1 MANGSL
7 YTISAE
13 IRDNMSSGLNNINAK
28 LRDSKKAAN
37 EAKNQISDFQRQISS
52 VTGSLSGFANS
63 LRSGDI
69 SGFATNIL
77 SAGTAIKSL
86 GPLLAGVQT
95 QLAGIVSEVTAA
107 TGGFNLIIAGFA
119 ALGLG
124 AAKSSVDMQKSQQDL
139 QALLGV
145 SDEVVQDYTNSAV
158 EMSNGTKQSAADV
171 LGAFTLIGSQAPQ
184 LLDDKKGLEEVTR
197 AAQTLSKA
205 SGMDLVD
212 AASAITTAMNQMGVE
227 AKDAGMII
235 DGLSTG
241 AQKGAADIEYQK
253 TAMEKS
259 GAAAKMA
266 GLSYKDLIA
275 SIETIAPSFAS
286 ADVAGSSLKSTLIA
300 LETQTESK
308 YKPSVVGIN
317 QALANLSAANLSA
330 EEKVSIFGEANLTCA
345 TALLENQQGLAEL
358 QAALQQTGSASEMAD
373 AKSGSFSQTMASLG
387 RIFRDFFQTLSQYT
401 IIRDLVSI
409 LQGLA
414 MVVGGVI
421 TVVLRLVRVVFQII
435 DTFWL
440 FIKAAIA
447 VVGQAIQPLVNGL
460 KTLWTWI
467 KSIGFQHIYNSCV
480 EWCQKAL
487 KFFHDFTKALEEY
500 WNKFIGKQ
508 TKKTAKPVVQKVKI
522 KQVPEGNAPA
532 GNSNGNSN
540 GNNSGGNSPHT
551 STHNSRGGGSVEIQ
565 PVKGSLTDLEK
576 KLQDLQ
582 KKYKDGLI
590 KLTPE
595 EYKAE
600 VEKIE
605 NQIKEKKIK
614 LGLELYVSDN
624 SLSAVSSKLQK
635 YNEKLSL
642 LDPDKDQHEMFFIRE
657 KIAALTQKE
666 NKIKLKLAIDEA
678 YSAGYTMNPSMNIV
692 KQAKKN
698 LQEALDNVE
707 MNDLSDSL
715 IRKIKMIMA
724 KLDIQ
729 QLKLNLKL
737 HPELV
742 WKGGSIKYIQKSI
755 QDATE
760 KLNLLDTTKDV
771 EQIDIL
777 KKHIE
782 ELQKQLE
789 KAKAVIGQGLFTN
802 EGSQKDLSNK
812 ISKKKAELE
821 VAVVGSDEYKQLI
834 KEIQELQGKKTKLD
848 IQVEA
853 DSLTPAEKKLKKIKK
868 TSEGTTE
875 TFQAMGSMFTSIGQ
889 MSDDETAAI
898 MQGLASITGSIA
910 EAVPA
915 IMSLVGAK
923 SAEAVANGTAEASKV
938 PFPANIAA
946 IASTVA
952 AIMSVI
958 GTIAS
963 VAGSFAEGGIISG
976 GSQIGDQMVA
986 KVNSG
991 EMIINGKQ
999 QQNLWKAISTGNL
1012 GGNTEN
1018 HVSVSNVR
1026 VKGSDLY
1033 LALKNYS
1040 KVKSKS
1046 GQFTG
1051 IV

>member
-119 ALGLG
+119 ALGVG

-171 LGAFTLIGSQAPQ
+171 LDAFTLIGSQAPQ
-184 LLDDKKGLEEVTR
+184 LLDDKKGLEDVTR
-197 AAQTLSKA
+197 AAQTLAKA

-212 AASAITTAMNQMGVE
+212 AAGAITTAMNQMGVE

-266 GLSYKDLIA
+266 GLSYNDLIA

-330 EEKVSIFGEANLTCA
+330 EEKVSIFGAANLTCA
-345 TALLENQQGLAEL
+345 TALLENQQGLADL
-358 QAALQQTGSASEMAD
+358 QTALQQTGSASEMAD
-373 AKSGSFSQTMASLG
+373 AKSGSFSQTMGALT
-387 RIFRDFFQTLSQYT
+387 RIFRDFFQTIGQYT
-401 IIRDLVSI
+401 VIRDLISLIQYLAIGIGALIQGI
-409 LQGLA
+409 LWL
-414 MVVGGVI
+414 I
-421 TVVLRLVRVVFQII
+421 RVVFQVV

-440 FIKAAIA
+440 FCKAALAMI
-447 VVGQAIQPLVNGL
+447 GQAITPLVNAL
-460 KTLWTWI
+460 KTLWSWI
-467 KSIGFQHIYNSCV
+467 KSIGFEHIFNSCV

-487 KFFHDFTKALEEY
+487 KFFHDFTGALEQY

-508 TKKTAKPVVQKVKI
+508 TKKTGKPVVQKVKI
-522 KQVPEGNAPA
+522 KQVPEGNAPT
-532 GNSNGNSN
+532 GNSN
-540 GNNSGGNSPHT
+540 GNNSSGNSPHT
-551 STHNSRGGGSVEIQ
+551 STHNSRGGGSGEIQ

-600 VEKIE
+600 VTKIE

-624 SLSAVSSKLQK
+624 TLQSVSSQLQK
-635 YNEKLSL
+635 YNEKLQV
-642 LDPDKDQHEMFFIRE
+642 LDPEKDIDEIH
-657 KIAALTQKE
+657 KIGQQIDNLKKRQ
-666 NKIKLKLAIDEA
+666 NKIKLTLAIDRA
-678 YSAGYTMNPSMNIV
+678 NSALLDPNTSLEIISE
-692 KQAKKN
+692 AKKN
-698 LQEALDNVE
+698 LQDALNNVPFE
-707 MNDLSDSL
+707 FNPSL
-715 IRKIKMIMA
+715 VDQIKEEIKMLEDTEYLLKIKI
-724 KLDIQ
+724 
-729 QLKLNLKL
+729 
-737 HPELV
+737 HPETDIPYNSV
-742 WKGGSIKYIQKSI
+742 QGIQNQIAEK
-755 QDATE
+755 TK
-760 KLNLLDTTKDV
+760 KLNLLDVNKDI
-771 EQIDIL
+771 EQIEKLKAEIESLQEMQNLAKDIT
-777 KKHIE
+777 
-782 ELQKQLE
+782 
-789 KAKAVIGQGLFTN
+789 GQGLYVN
-802 EGSQKDLSNK
+802 EGSQKDLSDK

-821 VAVVGSDEYKQLI
+821 VSVVDSDEYKQLI
-834 KEIQELQGKKTKLD
+834 KEIQELEGKKTKLD

-853 DSLTPAEKKLKKIKK
+853 DSLTPAEKKLKKLKK
-868 TSEGTTE
+868 ASEGTSE
-875 TFQAMGSMFTSIGQ
+875 TLNAMGSMFQSVGKMT
-889 MSDDETAAI
+889 DDETAAVLN
-898 MQGLASITGSIA
+898 GLASITGSIA

-923 SAEAVANGTAEASKV
+923 SAEAIANGLAESSKV
-938 PFPANIAA
+938 KFPANIPA
-946 IASTVA
+946 IATTIA
-952 AIMSVI
+952 TIMSVI

-1018 HVSVSNVR
+1018 QISVSNVR

>member
-28 LRDSKKAAN
+28 LRDSKKAAS
-37 EAKNQISDFQRQISS
+37 EAKNQISDFQKQISA

-69 SGFATNIL
+69 SSFATNIL

-86 GPLLAGVQT
+86 GPLLAGVKV

-107 TGGFNLIIAGFA
+107 TGGFNLIIAGFT
-119 ALGLG
+119 ALGVG

-145 SDEVVQDYTNSAV
+145 SDDVVQDYTNSAV
-158 EMSNGTKQSAADV
+158 EMSNGTKQSAAEV
-171 LGAFTLIGSQAPQ
+171 LDAFTLIGSQAPQ
-184 LLDDKKGLEEVTR
+184 LLDDKKGLEEVTK
-197 AAQTLSKA
+197 AAQTLAKA

-241 AQKGAADIEYQK
+241 AQKGSADIEYQK

-286 ADVAGSSLKSTLIA
+286 ADVAGTSLKSTLIA

-330 EEKVSIFGEANLTCA
+330 EEKVQIFGEANLTCA
-345 TALLENQQGLAEL
+345 TALLENQQGLADM
-358 QAALQQTGSASEMAD
+358 QTALRQTGSASEMAD
-373 AKSGSFSQTMASLG
+373 AKSGSFSQTMGALG
-387 RIFRDFFQTLSQYT
+387 RIFRDFFQTIGQYT
-401 IIRDLVSI
+401 VIRDLISLIQYLAIGIGAIIKGI
-409 LQGLA
+409 LWL
-414 MVVGGVI
+414 I
-421 TVVLRLVRVVFQII
+421 RVVFQVI
-435 DTFWL
+435 DTVWL
-440 FIKAAIA
+440 LQKAFLAII
-447 VVGQAIQPLVNGL
+447 GQAITPLVNAL

-467 KSIGFQHIYNSCV
+467 KSIGFEHIYNSCI

-487 KFFHDFTKALEEY
+487 KFFRDFTKTLEDA
-500 WNKFIGKQ
+500 WNKFIGKK
-508 TKKTAKPVVQKVKI
+508 TKKTQPVVQKVEI
-522 KQVPEGNAPA
+522 KQVPESNAPDTST
-532 GNSNGNSN
+532 GNSPTGNSP
-540 GNNSGGNSPHT
+540 GGNSPHT
-551 STHNSRGGGSVEIQ
+551 GSVRNSGEIK

-576 KLQDLQ
+576 RLQDLQ

-595 EYKAE
+595 EYKTE
-600 VEKIE
+600 VTKIE

-624 SLSAVSSKLQK
+624 TLQSVSSKLQK
-635 YNEKLSL
+635 YAEKLQV
-642 LDPDKDQHEMFFIRE
+642 LDPEKDIKEIH
-657 KIAALTQKE
+657 KIGNQIDALKKRQ
-666 NKIKLKLAIDEA
+666 NKIKLALAIDRGN
-678 YSAGYTMNPSMNIV
+678 SALLDPNTSLDIV
-692 KQAKKN
+692 SEAKKN
-698 LQEALDNVE
+698 LQDALNNVPFDF
-707 MNDLSDSL
+707 NPSL
-715 IRKIKMIMA
+715 VDQIKKEIKM
-724 KLDIQ
+724 LEDTEYF
-729 QLKLNLKL
+729 LKINI
-737 HPELV
+737 HPELEV
-742 WKGGSIKYIQKSI
+742 PINSI
-755 QDATE
+755 QGIQDKISQKT
-760 KLNLLDTTKDV
+760 KQLNLLDTRKDID
-771 EQIDIL
+771 QINQL
-777 KKHIE
+777 KQEIE
-782 ELQKQLE
+782 SLQRKQE
-789 KAKAVIGQGLFTN
+789 KAKSVTGQGLFVN
-802 EGSQKDLSNK
+802 EGSQKDLSDK

-821 VAVVGSDEYKQLI
+821 VSVIGSDEYKNLI
-834 KEIQELQGKKTKLD
+834 KEIQELEGKKTQID
-848 IQVEA
+848 IQVKA

-868 TSEGTTE
+868 TGENTKE
-875 TFQAMGSMFTSIGQ
+875 TFNAMGTMFSAIGQ

-898 MQGLASITGSIA
+898 LQGLASITGSIA

-923 SAEAVANGTAEASKV
+923 SAEAIANGLAESSKV
-938 PFPANIAA
+938 KFPANIPA
-946 IASTVA
+946 IATTIA

-976 GSQIGDQMVA
+976 GSQIGDQMFA

-1018 HVSVSNVR
+1018 TVTVTNVR

>member
-13 IRDNMSSGLNNINAK
+13 IRDNMSAGLNNINAK

-37 EAKNQISDFQRQISS
+37 EAKTQISDFQRQISS
-52 VTGSLSGFANS
+52 ITGSLSGFANS

-119 ALGLG
+119 ALGVG

-139 QALLGV
+139 KALLGV

-171 LGAFTLIGSQAPQ
+171 LDAFTLIGSQAPQ

-197 AAQTLSKA
+197 AAQTLAKA

-212 AASAITTAMNQMGVE
+212 AAGAITTAMNQMGVE

-241 AQKGAADIEYQK
+241 AQKGSADIEYQK

-266 GLSYKDLIA
+266 GLSYRDLIA
-275 SIETIAPSFAS
+275 SIEAIAPSFSS

-330 EEKVSIFGEANLTCA
+330 EEKVNIFGAANLTCA
-345 TALLENQQGLAEL
+345 TALLENQQGLADM
-358 QAALQQTGSASEMAD
+358 QTALQQTGSASEMAD
-373 AKSGSFSQTMASLG
+373 AKSGSFSQTMGALT
-387 RIFRDFFQTLSQYT
+387 RVFRDFFQTIGQYT
-401 IIRDLVSI
+401 VIRDLISLIQYLAIGIGALIQGI
-409 LQGLA
+409 LWL
-414 MVVGGVI
+414 I
-421 TVVLRLVRVVFQII
+421 RVVFQII

-440 FIKAAIA
+440 FCKAALAMI
-447 VVGQAIQPLVNGL
+447 GQALTPLVNAL

-467 KSIGFQHIYNSCV
+467 KAIGFEHIYNSCV

-487 KFFHDFTKALEEY
+487 KFFHDFTGALEEA
-500 WNKFIGKQ
+500 WNKFTGKQ
-508 TKKTAKPVVQKVKI
+508 TKKTGKPVVQKVKI
-522 KQVPEGNAPA
+522 KKVPEGNAPE
-532 GNSNGNSN
+532 GNSGGNS
-540 GNNSGGNSPHT
+540 GNSPHT
-551 STHNSRGGGSVEIQ
+551 SRTGSHTGGGSGRSEIQ

-595 EYKAE
+595 EYKTE
-600 VEKIE
+600 VAKIE

-624 SLSAVSSKLQK
+624 TLQSVSSKLQK
-635 YNEKLSL
+635 YSEKLQI
-642 LDPDKDQHEMFFIRE
+642 LDPEKDSAEIH
-657 KIAALTQKE
+657 KIGNEIDALKKRQ
-666 NKIKLKLAIDEA
+666 NSIKLALAIDRA
-678 YSAGYTMNPSMNIV
+678 NSAILDPNNSLEIV
-692 KQAKKN
+692 QEAKKN
-698 LQEALDNVE
+698 LQDALNNVPFEFNPSLVDQIKLQLKALDDAE
-707 MNDLSDSL
+707 YFL
-715 IRKIKMIMA
+715 KIKI
-724 KLDIQ
+724 
-729 QLKLNLKL
+729 
-737 HPELV
+737 HPELEV
-742 WKGGSIKYIQKSI
+742 PKNSI
-755 QDATE
+755 QGIQDEISKKT
-760 KLNLLDTTKDV
+760 KQLNLLDTTKDID
-771 EQIDIL
+771 QINQL
-777 KKHIE
+777 KSEIE
-782 ELQKQLE
+782 SLQKKQE
-789 KAKAVIGQGLFTN
+789 KAKSVTGQGLFVN
-802 EGSQKDLSNK
+802 EGSQKDLSDK

-821 VAVVGSDEYKQLI
+821 VSVVDSDEYKQLI

-868 TSEGTTE
+868 ASEGTTE
-875 TFQAMGSMFTSIGQ
+875 TFQVMGSMFQSVGKMT
-889 MSDDETAAI
+889 DDETAAVLN
-898 MQGLASITGSIA
+898 GLGSIAGSIA

-923 SAEAVANGTAEASKV
+923 SAEAIATGTSEAVKIG
-938 PFPANIAA
+938 FPQNIPA
-946 IASTVA
+946 IATTVA

-976 GSQIGDQMVA
+976 GSQIGDNMVA

-1018 HVSVSNVR
+1018 QISVSNVR

-1051 IV
+1051 IM

>member
-13 IRDNMSSGLNNINAK
+13 IRDNMSAGLNNINAK

-37 EAKNQISDFQRQISS
+37 EAKTQISDFQRQISS

-119 ALGLG
+119 ALGVG

-139 QALLGV
+139 KALLGV

-171 LGAFTLIGSQAPQ
+171 LDAFTLIGSQAPQ

-197 AAQTLSKA
+197 AAQTLAKA

-241 AQKGAADIEYQK
+241 AQKGSADIEYQK

-266 GLSYKDLIA
+266 GLSYRDLIA
-275 SIETIAPSFAS
+275 SIEAIAPSFSS

-330 EEKVSIFGEANLTCA
+330 EEKVNIFGAANLTCA
-345 TALLENQQGLAEL
+345 TALLENQQGLADM
-358 QAALQQTGSASEMAD
+358 QTALQQTGSASEMAD
-373 AKSGSFSQTMASLG
+373 AKSGSFSQTMGALT
-387 RIFRDFFQTLSQYT
+387 RVFRDFFQTIGQYT
-401 IIRDLVSI
+401 VIRDLISLIQYLAIGIGALIQGI
-409 LQGLA
+409 LWL
-414 MVVGGVI
+414 I
-421 TVVLRLVRVVFQII
+421 RVVFQII

-440 FIKAAIA
+440 FCKAALAMI
-447 VVGQAIQPLVNGL
+447 GQALTPLVNAL

-467 KSIGFQHIYNSCV
+467 KAIGFEHIYNSCV

-487 KFFHDFTKALEEY
+487 KFFHDFTGALEQY

-508 TKKTAKPVVQKVKI
+508 TKKTGKPVVQKIKI
-522 KQVPEGNAPA
+522 KKVPEGNAPE
-532 GNSNGNSN
+532 GNSGGNS
-540 GNNSGGNSPHT
+540 GNSPHT
-551 STHNSRGGGSVEIQ
+551 SRTGSHTGGGSGSHEIQ

-595 EYKAE
+595 EYKKD
-600 VEKIE
+600 VVKIE

-624 SLSAVSSKLQK
+624 SLQNVSSQLQK
-635 YNEKLSL
+635 YSEKLSL
-642 LDPDKDQHEMFFIRE
+642 LDPSKDILTISEIQK
-657 KIAALTQKE
+657 KIALLKQKQ
-666 NKIKLKLAIDEA
+666 NTI
-678 YSAGYTMNPSMNIV
+678 
-692 KQAKKN
+692 
-698 LQEALDNVE
+698 
-707 MNDLSDSL
+707 
-715 IRKIKMIMA
+715 
-724 KLDIQ
+724 
-729 QLKLNLKL
+729 KLNLAIAKGFQAL
-737 HPELV
+737 QPNTSKNIVDEAKKELEDALNNIPFMEIDDSVNEEIRELLKQLEDTSYTIKMKIHPELEV
-742 WKGGSIKYIQKSI
+742 PKNSVQGI
-755 QDATE
+755 QDEISQKTK
-760 KLNLLDTTKDV
+760 KLNLLDTNKDID
-771 EQIDIL
+771 QINQL
-777 KKHIE
+777 KQEIE
-782 ELQKQLE
+782 SLQKKQE
-789 KAKAVIGQGLFTN
+789 KAKAKTGQGLLVN
-802 EGSQKDLSNK
+802 EGSQKDLSDK

-821 VAVVGSDEYKQLI
+821 VAVVDSDEYKQLI

-868 TSEGTTE
+868 ASEGTTE
-875 TFQAMGSMFTSIGQ
+875 TFRAMGSMFSSVGQ

-915 IMSLVGAK
+915 MMSLVGAK
-923 SAEAVANGTAEASKV
+923 SAEAVANGLAESSKV
-938 PFPANIAA
+938 KFPANIPA
-946 IASTVA
+946 IATTIA
-952 AIMSVI
+952 TIMSVI

-976 GSQIGDQMVA
+976 GSQIGDNMVA

-1018 HVSVSNVR
+1018 QISVSNVR

-1051 IV
+1051 IM

>member
-13 IRDNMSSGLNNINAK
+13 IRDNMSAGLNNINAK

-37 EAKNQISDFQRQISS
+37 EAKTQISDFQRQISS
-52 VTGSLSGFANS
+52 ITGSLSGFANS

-119 ALGLG
+119 ALGVG

-139 QALLGV
+139 KALLGV

-171 LGAFTLIGSQAPQ
+171 LDAFTLIGSQAPQ

-197 AAQTLSKA
+197 AAQTLAKA

-212 AASAITTAMNQMGVE
+212 AAGAITTAMNQMGVE

-241 AQKGAADIEYQK
+241 AQKGSADIEYQK

-266 GLSYKDLIA
+266 GLSYRDLIA
-275 SIETIAPSFAS
+275 SIEAIAPSFSS

-330 EEKVSIFGEANLTCA
+330 EEKVNIFGAANLTCA
-345 TALLENQQGLAEL
+345 TALLENQQGLADM
-358 QAALQQTGSASEMAD
+358 QTALQQTGSASEMAD
-373 AKSGSFSQTMASLG
+373 AKSGSFSQTMGALT
-387 RIFRDFFQTLSQYT
+387 RVFRDFFQTIGQYT
-401 IIRDLVSI
+401 VIRDLISLIQYLAIGIGALIQGI
-409 LQGLA
+409 LWL
-414 MVVGGVI
+414 I
-421 TVVLRLVRVVFQII
+421 RVVFQII

-440 FIKAAIA
+440 FIKAALAMI
-447 VVGQAIQPLVNGL
+447 GQALTPLVNAL

-467 KSIGFQHIYNSCV
+467 KAIGFEHIYNSCV

-487 KFFHDFTKALEEY
+487 KFFHDFTGALEQY

-508 TKKTAKPVVQKVKI
+508 TKKTGKPVVQKVKI
-522 KQVPEGNAPA
+522 KKVPEGNDPVTSPG
-532 GNSNGNSN
+532 GNSP
-540 GNNSGGNSPHT
+540 GGNSPHT
-551 STHNSRGGGSVEIQ
+551 GSGSHTGSQRTEIQ
-565 PVKGSLTDLEK
+565 PIKGSLSDLEN
-576 KLQDLQ
+576 KLQNLQ

-595 EYKAE
+595 EYKTE
-600 VEKIE
+600 ITKIE

-624 SLSAVSSKLQK
+624 TLQYVSSKLQK
-635 YNEKLSL
+635 YSEKLQI
-642 LDPDKDQHEMFFIRE
+642 LDPEKDSAEIH
-657 KIAALTQKE
+657 KIGNEIDALKKRQ
-666 NKIKLKLAIDEA
+666 NSIKLALAIDRA
-678 YSAGYTMNPSMNIV
+678 NSAILDPNNSLEIV
-692 KQAKKN
+692 QEAKKN
-698 LQEALDNVE
+698 LQDALNNVPFEFNPSLVDQIKLQLKALDDAE
-707 MNDLSDSL
+707 YFL
-715 IRKIKMIMA
+715 KIKI
-724 KLDIQ
+724 
-729 QLKLNLKL
+729 
-737 HPELV
+737 HPELEV
-742 WKGGSIKYIQKSI
+742 PKNSI
-755 QDATE
+755 QGIQDEISKKT
-760 KLNLLDTTKDV
+760 KQLNLLDTTKDID
-771 EQIDIL
+771 QINQL
-777 KKHIE
+777 KSEIE
-782 ELQKQLE
+782 SLQKKQE
-789 KAKAVIGQGLFTN
+789 KAKSVTGQGLFVN
-802 EGSQKDLSNK
+802 EGSQKDLSDK

-821 VAVVGSDEYKQLI
+821 VSVVDSDEYKQLI

-868 TSEGTTE
+868 ASEGTTE
-875 TFQAMGSMFTSIGQ
+875 TFQAMGSMFSSVGQ

-923 SAEAVANGTAEASKV
+923 SAEAVANGLAESSKV
-938 PFPANIAA
+938 KFPANIPA
-946 IASTVA
+946 IATTIA
-952 AIMSVI
+952 TIMSVI

-976 GSQIGDQMVA
+976 GSQIGDNMVA

-1018 HVSVSNVR
+1018 QISVSNVR

-1051 IV
+1051 IM

>member
-37 EAKNQISDFQRQISS
+37 EAKNQISDFQKQISA

-95 QLAGIVSEVTAA
+95 QLAGIVTEVTAA
-107 TGGFNLIIAGFA
+107 TGGFNLIIAGFT
-119 ALGLG
+119 ALGIG

-158 EMSNGTKQSAADV
+158 EMSNGTKQSAADI
-171 LGAFTLIGSQAPQ
+171 LDAFTLIGSQAPQ

-197 AAQTLSKA
+197 AAQTLAKA

-241 AQKGAADIEYQK
+241 AQKGSADIEYQK

-275 SIETIAPSFAS
+275 SIETIAPSFSS

-317 QALANLSAANLSA
+317 QALANLSEANLTA
-330 EEKVSIFGEANLTCA
+330 EEKVNIFGAANLTCA
-345 TALLENQQGLAEL
+345 TALLENQQGLADM
-358 QAALQQTGSASEMAD
+358 QTALQQAGSASEMAD

-387 RIFRDFFQTLSQYT
+387 RIFRDFFQTLGQYT

-460 KTLWTWI
+460 KTLWSWI
-467 KSIGFQHIYNSCV
+467 KSIGFQHIYNSLV
-480 EWCQKAL
+480 EWCQKAV
-487 KFFHDFTKALEEY
+487 KFFHDFTKSLEDA
-500 WNKFIGKQ
+500 WDKFIGKK
-508 TKKTAKPVVQKVKI
+508 TKKTKPVVQKVVI
-522 KQVPEGNAPA
+522 KPVPEGNAPDTSTGNGNGNGNGGG
-532 GNSNGNSN
+532 GNSPT
-540 GNNSGGNSPHT
+540 GNSPHT
-551 STHNSRGGGSVEIQ
+551 GSGRNSVEIQ

-600 VEKIE
+600 VTKIE

-624 SLSAVSSKLQK
+624 SLSAVSSQLQK
-635 YNEKLSL
+635 YNEKLQV
-642 LDPDKDQHEMFFIRE
+642 LDPEKDIDEIH
-657 KIAALTQKE
+657 KIGNEIDALKKRQ
-666 NKIKLKLAIDEA
+666 NQIKLALAIDRGN
-678 YSAGYTMNPSMNIV
+678 SAILDPNTSLQIV
-692 KQAKKN
+692 SEAKKN
-698 LQEALDNVE
+698 LQEALNNVPFDFNPPLVDQIKKE
-707 MNDLSDSL
+707 IQMLDDTEYFL
-715 IRKIKMIMA
+715 KIKI
-724 KLDIQ
+724 
-729 QLKLNLKL
+729 
-737 HPELV
+737 HPETEV
-742 WKGGSIKYIQKSI
+742 PKNSVQGI
-755 QDATE
+755 QDEISQKTK
-760 KLNLLDTTKDV
+760 KLNLLDVNKDID
-771 EQIDIL
+771 QINQL
-777 KKHIE
+777 KQEIE
-782 ELQKQLE
+782 SLQKKQE
-789 KAKAVIGQGLFTN
+789 KAKSVTGQGLYVN
-802 EGSQKDLSNK
+802 EGSQKDLSDK

-821 VAVVGSDEYKQLI
+821 VAVVDSDEYKNLI
-834 KEIQELQGKKTKLD
+834 KEIQELEGKKTQID

-853 DSLTPAEKKLKKIKK
+853 DSLTPAEKKLKKLKK
-868 TSEGTTE
+868 ASEGTTE
-875 TFQAMGSMFTSIGQ
+875 TFQAMGSMFSSIGQ

-923 SAEAVANGTAEASKV
+923 SAEAVANGLAESSKV
-938 PFPANIAA
+938 KFPANIGA
-946 IASTVA
+946 IATTIA
-952 AIMSVI
+952 TIMSVI
-958 GTIAS
+958 ATIAS

-976 GSQIGDQMVA
+976 GSQLGDQMVA

-1012 GGNTEN
+1012 GGQRENT
-1018 HVSVSNVR
+1018 VTVTNVR

>member
-69 SGFATNIL
+69 SGFTTNIL

-119 ALGLG
+119 AIGVG

-171 LGAFTLIGSQAPQ
+171 LDAFTLIGSQAPQ

-197 AAQTLSKA
+197 AAQTLAKA

-227 AKDAGMII
+227 AKDASMII

-275 SIETIAPSFAS
+275 SIETIAPSFSS

-330 EEKVSIFGEANLTCA
+330 EEKVRIFGKANLTCA
-345 TALLENQQGLAEL
+345 TALLENQQGLADM
-358 QAALQQTGSASEMAD
+358 QTALQQTGSASEMAD

-447 VVGQAIQPLVNGL
+447 VIGQALTPLVNAL
-460 KTLWTWI
+460 KTLWSWI

-487 KFFHDFTKALEEY
+487 KFFHDFTGALEQT

-508 TKKTAKPVVQKVKI
+508 TKKTSKPVVQKVKI
-522 KQVPEGNAPA
+522 KKVSEGDAPT
-532 GNSNGNSN
+532 GNSNGNS
-540 GNNSGGNSPHT
+540 STT
-551 STHNSRGGGSVEIQ
+551 STHTSRTENVGSGRNSVEIQ

-614 LGLELYVSDN
+614 LGLDLYVSDN
-624 SLSAVSSKLQK
+624 SLSAVSSQLQK
-635 YNEKLSL
+635 YNEKLQL

-657 KIAALTQKE
+657 KIKELTQKE
-666 NKIKLKLAIDEA
+666 NKIKLKIAIDEG
-678 YSAGYTMNPSMNIV
+678 YSAGYDINPSMNIV

-742 WKGGSIKYIQKSI
+742 WSGGSIKAIQKSI

-789 KAKAVIGQGLFTN
+789 KAKAKTGQGLFTN
-802 EGSQKDLSNK
+802 EGSQKDLSDK

-821 VAVVGSDEYKQLI
+821 VSVVGSDEYKQLI
-834 KEIQELQGKKTKLD
+834 KEIQELEGKKTKLD

-853 DSLTPAEKKLKKIKK
+853 DSLTPAEKKLKKLKK
-868 TSEGTTE
+868 ESEGTTE
-875 TFQAMGSMFTSIGQ
+875 TFQAMGSMFSSIGQ

-952 AIMSVI
+952 AIMAVI

-1012 GGNTEN
+1012 GRNTEN
-1018 HVSVSNVR
+1018 QISVSNVR

>member
-37 EAKNQISDFQRQISS
+37 EAKNQISDFQKQISS
-52 VTGSLSGFANS
+52 ITGSLSGFANS

-95 QLAGIVSEVTAA
+95 QLAGIVTEVTAA

-119 ALGLG
+119 ALGVG

-171 LGAFTLIGSQAPQ
+171 LDAFTLIGSQAPQ

-197 AAQTLSKA
+197 AAQTLAKA

-227 AKDAGMII
+227 AKDASMII

-241 AQKGAADIEYQK
+241 AQKGSADIEYQK

-266 GLSYKDLIA
+266 GLSYRDLIA
-275 SIETIAPSFAS
+275 SIETIAPSFSS

-330 EEKVSIFGEANLTCA
+330 EEKVKIFGEANLTCA
-345 TALLENQQGLAEL
+345 TALLENQQGLADL
-358 QAALQQTGSASEMAD
+358 QNALQQTGSASEMAD

-447 VVGQAIQPLVNGL
+447 VIGQALTPLVNAL
-460 KTLWTWI
+460 KTLWSWI

-487 KFFHDFTKALEEY
+487 KFFHDFTGALEQA

-508 TKKTAKPVVQKVKI
+508 TKKTGKPVVQKVKI
-522 KQVPEGNAPA
+522 KKVPEGDAPTV
-532 GNSNGNSN
+532 NSNANS
-540 GNNSGGNSPHT
+540 STT
-551 STHNSRGGGSVEIQ
+551 STHTSRTGSSNVGSGRNSVEIQ

-590 KLTPE
+590 KLTPV

-624 SLSAVSSKLQK
+624 SLSAVSSQLQK

-642 LDPDKDQHEMFFIRE
+642 LDPSKDILTISEIQQ
-657 KIAALTQKE
+657 KIALLQK
-666 NKIKLKLAIDEA
+666 
-678 YSAGYTMNPSMNIV
+678 
-692 KQAKKN
+692 KQN
-698 LQEALDNVE
+698 T
-707 MNDLSDSL
+707 
-715 IRKIKMIMA
+715 I
-724 KLDIQ
+724 
-729 QLKLNLKL
+729 KLNLAIGKGFQAL
-737 HPELV
+737 QPNTSKNIVDEAKKELEDALNNIPFMEIDDSVNEEIRELLKQLEDTSYTIKMKIHPELEV
-742 WKGGSIKYIQKSI
+742 PKNSVQGI
-755 QDATE
+755 QDEISQKTK
-760 KLNLLDTTKDV
+760 KLNLLDTKKDID
-771 EQIDIL
+771 QINQL
-777 KKHIE
+777 KSEIE
-782 ELQKQLE
+782 ALQQKQA
-789 KAKAVIGQGLFTN
+789 KAKAQTGQGLFTN
-802 EGSQKDLSNK
+802 EGSQKDLSDK

-821 VAVVGSDEYKQLI
+821 VSVVGSDEYKNLI
-834 KEIQELQGKKTKLD
+834 KEIQELEGKKTKLD

-868 TSEGTTE
+868 ASEGTTE
-875 TFQAMGSMFTSIGQ
+875 TFKAMGSMFSSIGQ
-889 MSDDETAAI
+889 MSDDETATI
-898 MQGLASITGSIA
+898 LQGLASITGSIA

-1018 HVSVSNVR
+1018 HISVSNVR

>member
-13 IRDNMSSGLNNINAK
+13 IRDNMSSQLNNINAK

-95 QLAGIVSEVTAA
+95 QLAGIVTEVTAA

-139 QALLGV
+139 KALLGV

-171 LGAFTLIGSQAPQ
+171 LDAFTLIGSQAPQ

-197 AAQTLSKA
+197 AAQTLAKA

-212 AASAITTAMNQMGVE
+212 AAGAITTAMNQMGVE

-241 AQKGAADIEYQK
+241 AQKGAGDIEYQK

-266 GLSYKDLIA
+266 GLSYRDLIA
-275 SIETIAPSFAS
+275 SIETIAPSFSS
-286 ADVAGSSLKSTLIA
+286 AEVAGTNLKSTLIA
-300 LETQTESK
+300 LEKQTNDNF
-308 YKPSVVGIN
+308 KPSVVGIN
-317 QALANLSAANLSA
+317 QALANLDAANLSSS
-330 EEKVSIFGEANLTCA
+330 EKVQIFGAANLTCA
-345 TALLENQQGLAEL
+345 EALLENQQGLTDL
-358 QAALQQTGSASEMAD
+358 QTALQQTGSASEMAD
-373 AKSGSFSQTMASLG
+373 AKSGSFSQTIASLG

-414 MVVGGVI
+414 VVVGAVI
-421 TVVLRLVRVVFQII
+421 AVILRLVRVVFQII

-447 VVGQAIQPLVNGL
+447 LVGQAIQPLINGL
-460 KTLWTWI
+460 KDLWTWI
-467 KSIGFQHIYNSCV
+467 KAIGFQHIYNSCV

-487 KFFHDFTKALEEY
+487 KFFHDFTGALEDA
-500 WNKFIGKQ
+500 WNKFTGKQ
-508 TKKTAKPVVQKVKI
+508 TKKQGKTVTQKVKI
-522 KQVPEGNAPA
+522 KQVPEGNSPA
-532 GNSNGNSN
+532 ATNSQTTNSTHRN
-540 GNNSGGNSPHT
+540 SSSHSGGSQRT
-551 STHNSRGGGSVEIQ
+551 EIQ

-590 KLTPE
+590 KLSPE
-595 EYKAE
+595 EYKTE
-600 VEKIE
+600 VTKIE

-614 LGLELYVSDN
+614 LGIELYVSDN
-624 SLSAVSSKLQK
+624 SLQSVSSKLQK
-635 YNEKLSL
+635 YNEKLQILDPEKDSAEIHKIGNEIDALKKRQNSIKLALAIDRANSAL
-642 LDPDKDQHEMFFIRE
+642 LDPNTSLEIISE
-657 KIAALTQKE
+657 
-666 NKIKLKLAIDEA
+666 
-678 YSAGYTMNPSMNIV
+678 
-692 KQAKKN
+692 AKKN
-698 LQEALDNVE
+698 LQDALNNTPFDYNIDLVE
-707 MNDLSDSL
+707 QIKTQIKLLEDTEYLTK
-715 IRKIKMIMA
+715 IRI
-724 KLDIQ
+724 
-729 QLKLNLKL
+729 N
-737 HPELV
+737 PELV
-742 WKGGSIKYIQKSI
+742 IDGGSVQGIQNKIQKKLQEINRLSP
-755 QDATE
+755 DAQSE
-760 KLNLLDTTKDV
+760 KISKIRQ
-771 EQIDIL
+771 EID
-777 KKHIE
+777 

-789 KAKAVIGQGLFTN
+789 KAKAKTGQGLFTN
-802 EGSQKDLSNK
+802 EGSQKDLSDK

-821 VAVVGSDEYKQLI
+821 VTVIDTPEYNKLI
-834 KEIQELQGKKTKLD
+834 KEIQDLTLKKKRID

-868 TSEGTTE
+868 ASEGTTE
-875 TFQAMGSMFTSIGQ
+875 TFQAMGSMFSSVGQ

-923 SAEAVANGTAEASKV
+923 SAEAIANGTAEATKIG
-938 PFPANIAA
+938 FPQNIPA
-946 IASTVA
+946 IATTVA

-958 GTIAS
+958 STISS

-976 GSQIGDQMVA
+976 GSQIGDNMVA

-999 QQNLWKAISTGNL
+999 QQNLWKAISSGNL

-1018 HVSVSNVR
+1018 QVSVSNVR

-1033 LALKNYS
+1033 LALRNYS

-1046 GQFTG
+1046 GLVTG

>member
-13 IRDNMSSGLNNINAK
+13 IRDNMSAGLNNINAK

-37 EAKNQISDFQRQISS
+37 EAKNQISEFQRQISA

-95 QLAGIVSEVTAA
+95 QLAGIVAEVTAA

-119 ALGLG
+119 ALGVG

-158 EMSNGTKQSAADV
+158 EMSNGTKQSAAEV
-171 LGAFTLIGSQAPQ
+171 LDAFTLIGSQAPQ

-197 AAQTLSKA
+197 AAQTLAKA

-241 AQKGAADIEYQK
+241 AQKGSADIEYQK

-286 ADVAGSSLKSTLIA
+286 ADVAGTSLKSTLIA
-300 LETQTESK
+300 LETQSESK

-317 QALANLSAANLSA
+317 QALANLSEANLSA
-330 EEKVSIFGEANLTCA
+330 EEKVNIFGAANLTCA

-358 QAALQQTGSASEMAD
+358 QTALQQTGTASEMAD
-373 AKSGSFSQTMASLG
+373 AKSGSFSQTMGALG
-387 RIFRDFFQTLSQYT
+387 RIFRDFFQTIGQYT
-401 IIRDLVSI
+401 VIRDLITLIQYLAIGIGALIQGI
-409 LQGLA
+409 LWL
-414 MVVGGVI
+414 I
-421 TVVLRLVRVVFQII
+421 RVVFQII

-440 FIKAAIA
+440 FCKAVLALI
-447 VVGQAIQPLVNGL
+447 GRGLTPLVNAL

-467 KSIGFQHIYNSCV
+467 KSIGFEHIYNSCV

-487 KFFHDFTKALEEY
+487 KFFHDFTHALEEY

-508 TKKTAKPVVQKVKI
+508 TKKANKPVVQKVKI
-522 KQVPEGNAPA
+522 KQVPEGNAPDTST
-532 GNSNGNSN
+532 GNGNGNGNGNSPT
-540 GNNSGGNSPHT
+540 GNSPHT
-551 STHNSRGGGSVEIQ
+551 GSGRGSGEIQ

-576 KLQDLQ
+576 RLQDLQ

-595 EYKAE
+595 EYKTE
-600 VEKIE
+600 VAKIE

-624 SLSAVSSKLQK
+624 TLQSVSSKLQK
-635 YNEKLSL
+635 YGEKLQV
-642 LDPDKDQHEMFFIRE
+642 LDPEKDQQEIH
-657 KIAALTQKE
+657 KIGNEIDALKKRQ
-666 NKIKLKLAIDEA
+666 NQIKLALAIDRGN
-678 YSAGYTMNPSMNIV
+678 SAILDPNTSLEIV
-692 KQAKKN
+692 SEAKKN
-698 LQEALDNVE
+698 LQDALNNVPFNFNPPLVDQIKKE
-707 MNDLSDSL
+707 IQMLDDTEYFL
-715 IRKIKMIMA
+715 KIKI
-724 KLDIQ
+724 
-729 QLKLNLKL
+729 
-737 HPELV
+737 HPELEV
-742 WKGGSIKYIQKSI
+742 PKNSI
-755 QDATE
+755 QGIQNQISEKTK
-760 KLNLLDTTKDV
+760 KLNLLDTRKDID
-771 EQIDIL
+771 QINQL
-777 KKHIE
+777 KSEIE
-782 ELQKQLE
+782 ALQKKQE
-789 KAKAVIGQGLFTN
+789 KAKSVTGQGLFTN
-802 EGSQKDLSNK
+802 EGSQKDLSDK

-834 KEIQELQGKKTKLD
+834 KEIQELQGKKTQID

-853 DSLTPAEKKLKKIKK
+853 DSLTPAEKKLKKLKK
-868 TSEGTTE
+868 ASEGTTQ
-875 TFQAMGSMFTSIGQ
+875 TIQAMGSMFSSIGQ
-889 MSDDETAAI
+889 MSDDETATI
-898 MQGLASITGSIA
+898 LQGLASITGSIA

-923 SAEAVANGTAEASKV
+923 SAEAIANGLAESSKV
-938 PFPANIAA
+938 KFPANIPA
-946 IASTVA
+946 IATTIA

-1012 GGNTEN
+1012 GGQRENT
-1018 HVSVSNVR
+1018 VTVTNVR

>member
-69 SGFATNIL
+69 SGFASNIL

-119 ALGLG
+119 ALGVG

-158 EMSNGTKQSAADV
+158 EMSNGTKQSAADI
-171 LGAFTLIGSQAPQ
+171 LDAFTLIGSQAPQ

-197 AAQTLSKA
+197 AAQTLAKA

-241 AQKGAADIEYQK
+241 AQKGSADIEYQK

-286 ADVAGSSLKSTLIA
+286 ADVAGSSLQSTLIA

-330 EEKVSIFGEANLTCA
+330 EEKVKIFGASNLTCA
-345 TALLENQQGLAEL
+345 TALLKNQQGLADM
-358 QAALQQTGSASEMAD
+358 QTALQQTGSAIEMAD
-373 AKSGSFSQTMASLG
+373 AKSGSFSQTMTSLG
-387 RIFRDFFQTLSQYT
+387 RIFRDFFQTIGQYT
-401 IIRDLVSI
+401 VIRDLISLIQYLAIGIGALIQGI
-409 LQGLA
+409 LWL
-414 MVVGGVI
+414 I
-421 TVVLRLVRVVFQII
+421 RVVFQIV
-435 DTFWL
+435 DAFWL
-440 FIKAAIA
+440 FCKAALAMI
-447 VVGQAIQPLVNGL
+447 GQAIKPLVNAL
-460 KTLWTWI
+460 KTLWSWI
-467 KSIGFQHIYNSCV
+467 KSIGFEHIFNSCV

-487 KFFHDFTKALEEY
+487 KFFRDFTGTLEQY

-508 TKKTAKPVVQKVKI
+508 TKKTSKPVVQKVKI
-522 KQVPEGNAPA
+522 KQVPEGNAPDTST
-532 GNSNGNSN
+532 GNGGGRNSPT
-540 GNNSGGNSPHT
+540 GNSPHT
-551 STHNSRGGGSVEIQ
+551 GSGRNSVEIQ

-595 EYKAE
+595 EYKTE
-600 VEKIE
+600 VTKIE

-614 LGLELYVSDN
+614 LGLDLYVSDN
-624 SLSAVSSKLQK
+624 SLSTVSSKLQK
-635 YNEKLSL
+635 YSEKLQVLDPEKDLQEIHKVGNEIDALKKRQNNIKLALAIDRGNSAL
-642 LDPDKDQHEMFFIRE
+642 LDPNTSLE
-657 KIAALTQKE
+657 
-666 NKIKLKLAIDEA
+666 
-678 YSAGYTMNPSMNIV
+678 IV
-692 KQAKKN
+692 SEAKKN
-698 LQEALDNVE
+698 LQDALNNVPF
-707 MNDLSDSL
+707 NFNPSL
-715 IRKIKMIMA
+715 VDQIKKEIKM
-724 KLDIQ
+724 LEDTEYF
-729 QLKLNLKL
+729 LKINI
-737 HPELV
+737 HPETD
-742 WKGGSIKYIQKSI
+742 IPYNSI
-755 QDATE
+755 QGIQNQIEEKTK
-760 KLNLLDTTKDV
+760 KLNLLDTRKDI
-771 EQIDIL
+771 EQIEKL
-777 KKHIE
+777 KAEIE
-782 ELQKQLE
+782 SLQKKQE
-789 KAKAVIGQGLFTN
+789 KAKAVTGQGLFVN
-802 EGSQKDLSNK
+802 EGSQKDLSDK

-821 VAVVGSDEYKQLI
+821 VSVVDSDEYKQLI
-834 KEIQELQGKKTKLD
+834 KEIQELEGKKTKID

-868 TSEGTTE
+868 TSESTKE
-875 TFQAMGSMFTSIGQ
+875 TFNAMGTMFSAIGQ
-889 MSDDETAAI
+889 MSDDETATI
-898 MQGLASITGSIA
+898 LQGLASITGSIA

-923 SAEAVANGTAEASKV
+923 SAEAIANGTAEASKA

-952 AIMSVI
+952 AIMGVI

-1018 HVSVSNVR
+1018 QISVSNVR

-1051 IV
+1051 IM

>member
-37 EAKNQISDFQRQISS
+37 EAKNQISDFQRQISA

-86 GPLLAGVQT
+86 GPLLAGVKT

-107 TGGFNLIIAGFA
+107 TGGFNLIIAGFT
-119 ALGLG
+119 ALGIG

-171 LGAFTLIGSQAPQ
+171 LDAFTLIGSQAPQ

-197 AAQTLSKA
+197 AAQTLAKA

-241 AQKGAADIEYQK
+241 AQKGSADIEYQK

-330 EEKVSIFGEANLTCA
+330 EEKVNIFGAANLTCA
-345 TALLENQQGLAEL
+345 TALLENQQGLADL
-358 QAALQQTGSASEMAD
+358 QTALQQTGTASEMAD
-373 AKSGSFSQTMASLG
+373 AKSGSFSQTIGALA
-387 RIFRDFFQTLSQYT
+387 RIFRDFFQTIGQYT
-401 IIRDLVSI
+401 VIRDLISLIQYLAIGIGALIKGI
-409 LQGLA
+409 LWL
-414 MVVGGVI
+414 I
-421 TVVLRLVRVVFQII
+421 RVVFQFI
-435 DTFWL
+435 DTLWL
-440 FIKAAIA
+440 IIKSVIA
-447 VVGQAIQPLVNGL
+447 VIGQALTPLTDAFKGL
-460 KTLWTWI
+460 WIWI
-467 KSIGFQHIYNSCV
+467 KQIGFEHIFNSCV

-487 KFFHDFTKALEEY
+487 KFFHYFTGAMEDA

-508 TKKTAKPVVQKVKI
+508 TKKTSKPVVQKVQI
-522 KQVPEGNAPA
+522 KQVPEGNVPDT
-532 GNSNGNSN
+532 ST
-540 GNNSGGNSPHT
+540 GNSPTGNSHHT
-551 STHNSRGGGSVEIQ
+551 GSGRNSVEIQ

-595 EYKAE
+595 EYKTE
-600 VEKIE
+600 VTKIE

-624 SLSAVSSKLQK
+624 SLSAVSSQLQK
-635 YNEKLSL
+635 YNEKLQVLDPEKDFQEIHKIGNEIDALKKRQNQIKIALAIDRGNSAL
-642 LDPDKDQHEMFFIRE
+642 LDPNTSLE
-657 KIAALTQKE
+657 
-666 NKIKLKLAIDEA
+666 
-678 YSAGYTMNPSMNIV
+678 IV
-692 KQAKKN
+692 SEAKKN
-698 LQEALDNVE
+698 LQDALNNVPF
-707 MNDLSDSL
+707 NFNPSL
-715 IRKIKMIMA
+715 VDDIKKEIKM
-724 KLDIQ
+724 LEDTEYF
-729 QLKLNLKL
+729 LKINI
-737 HPELV
+737 HPELEV
-742 WKGGSIKYIQKSI
+742 PKNSI
-755 QDATE
+755 QGIQDEISQKT
-760 KLNLLDTTKDV
+760 KQLNLLDTRKDID
-771 EQIDIL
+771 QINQL
-777 KKHIE
+777 KQEIE
-782 ELQKQLE
+782 SLQKKQE
-789 KAKAVIGQGLFTN
+789 KAKSVTGQGLFTN
-802 EGSQKDLSNK
+802 EGSQKDISNK

-834 KEIQELQGKKTKLD
+834 KEIQELKGKKTQID
-848 IQVEA
+848 IQVED
-853 DSLTPAEKKLKKIKK
+853 DSLTPAEKKLKKLKK
-868 TSEGTTE
+868 ASEGTTE
-875 TFQAMGSMFTSIGQ
+875 TIQAMGSMFESVGKMT
-889 MSDDETAAI
+889 DDETAMV

-952 AIMSVI
+952 AIMGVI

-1012 GGNTEN
+1012 GGGRENT
-1018 HVSVSNVR
+1018 VTVTNVR

-1046 GQFTG
+1046 GQFIG

>member
-37 EAKNQISDFQRQISS
+37 EAKNQISDFQKQISS
-52 VTGSLSGFANS
+52 ITGSLSGFANS

-107 TGGFNLIIAGFA
+107 TGGFNLIIAGFT

-171 LGAFTLIGSQAPQ
+171 LDAFTLIGSQAPQ

-197 AAQTLSKA
+197 AAQTLAKA

-241 AQKGAADIEYQK
+241 AQKGSADIEYQK

-266 GLSYKDLIA
+266 GLSYRDLIA
-275 SIETIAPSFAS
+275 SIETIAPSFSS

-345 TALLENQQGLAEL
+345 TALLENQQGLADL
-358 QAALQQTGSASEMAD
+358 QTALQQTGSASEMAD
-373 AKSGSFSQTMASLG
+373 AKSGSFSQTMGALT
-387 RIFRDFFQTLSQYT
+387 RIFRDFFQTIGQYT
-401 IIRDLVSI
+401 VIRDLISLIQYLAIGIGALIKGI
-409 LQGLA
+409 LWL
-414 MVVGGVI
+414 I
-421 TVVLRLVRVVFQII
+421 RVVFQIV

-440 FIKAAIA
+440 FCKAALAMI
-447 VVGQAIQPLVNGL
+447 GQAITPLVNAL

-467 KSIGFQHIYNSCV
+467 KSIGFEHIFNSCV

-487 KFFHDFTKALEEY
+487 KFFHDFTGALEQY
-500 WNKFIGKQ
+500 WNKFIGKS
-508 TKKTAKPVVQKVKI
+508 TKKTKSVVQKVKI
-522 KQVPEGNAPA
+522 KQVPEGNAPDT
-532 GNSNGNSN
+532 ST
-540 GNNSGGNSPHT
+540 GNSPT
-551 STHNSRGGGSVEIQ
+551 GNSPHNSRGGGSRSGEIQ

-576 KLQDLQ
+576 RLQDLQ

-600 VEKIE
+600 VTKIE

-624 SLSAVSSKLQK
+624 SLSAVSSQLQK
-635 YNEKLSL
+635 YNEKLQV
-642 LDPDKDQHEMFFIRE
+642 LDPEKDFKEIH
-657 KIAALTQKE
+657 KIGNEIDQLKKRQ
-666 NKIKLKLAIDEA
+666 NQIKLALAIDRGN
-678 YSAGYTMNPSMNIV
+678 SAILDPNTSLDIV
-692 KQAKKN
+692 SEAKKN
-698 LQEALDNVE
+698 LQEALNNVPFDFNPPLVDQIKKE
-707 MNDLSDSL
+707 IKMLEDTEYLL
-715 IRKIKMIMA
+715 KIKI
-724 KLDIQ
+724 
-729 QLKLNLKL
+729 
-737 HPELV
+737 HPETDIPYNSV
-742 WKGGSIKYIQKSI
+742 QGIQNQIAEK
-755 QDATE
+755 TK
-760 KLNLLDTTKDV
+760 KLNLLDVNKDI
-771 EQIDIL
+771 EQIEKLKAEIEGLQEMQNLAKDIT
-777 KKHIE
+777 
-782 ELQKQLE
+782 
-789 KAKAVIGQGLFTN
+789 GQGLYVN
-802 EGSQKDLSNK
+802 EGSQKDLSDK

-821 VAVVGSDEYKQLI
+821 VSVVGSDEYKNLI
-834 KEIQELQGKKTKLD
+834 KEIQELEGKKTKLD

-853 DSLTPAEKKLKKIKK
+853 DSLTPAEKKLKKIKNA
-868 TSEGTTE
+868 SEGTTE
-875 TFQAMGSMFTSIGQ
+875 TFKAMGSMFSSIGQ

-1018 HVSVSNVR
+1018 HISVSNVR

>member
-37 EAKNQISDFQRQISS
+37 EAKNQISDFQKQISA

-86 GPLLAGVQT
+86 GPLLAGVKT
-95 QLAGIVSEVTAA
+95 QLAGIVAEVTAA
-107 TGGFNLIIAGFA
+107 TGGFNLIIAGFT
-119 ALGLG
+119 ALGIG

-158 EMSNGTKQSAADV
+158 EMSNGTKQSAAEV
-171 LGAFTLIGSQAPQ
+171 LDAFTLIGSQAPQ

-197 AAQTLSKA
+197 AAQTLAKA

-241 AQKGAADIEYQK
+241 AQKGSADIEYQK

-317 QALANLSAANLSA
+317 QALANLSEANLTA
-330 EEKVSIFGEANLTCA
+330 EEKVNIFGAANLTCA

-358 QAALQQTGSASEMAD
+358 QTALQQTGTANEMAD

-387 RIFRDFFQTLSQYT
+387 RIFRDFFQTLGQYT
-401 IIRDLVSI
+401 IIRDLISLIQYLAIGIGAIIKVI
-409 LQGLA
+409 LWL
-414 MVVGGVI
+414 I
-421 TVVLRLVRVVFQII
+421 RVVFQII

-440 FIKAAIA
+440 LSKAVLA
-447 VVGQAIQPLVNGL
+447 VIGQALTPLVNAL
-460 KTLWTWI
+460 KTLWQWI
-467 KSIGFQHIYNSCV
+467 KSIGFEHIYNSLV

-487 KFFHDFTKALEEY
+487 KFFHDFTKTLEDA
-500 WNKFIGKQ
+500 WNKFIGKK
-508 TKKTAKPVVQKVKI
+508 TKNTKPVVQKVQI
-522 KQVPEGNAPA
+522 KQVPEGNAPDTST
-532 GNSNGNSN
+532 GNAPDTST
-540 GNNSGGNSPHT
+540 GNSPT
-551 STHNSRGGGSVEIQ
+551 GNSGRNSVEIQ

-595 EYKAE
+595 EYKTE

-605 NQIKEKKIK
+605 KQIKEKKIK

-624 SLSAVSSKLQK
+624 TLQSVSSQLQK
-635 YNEKLSL
+635 YNEKLQV
-642 LDPDKDQHEMFFIRE
+642 LDPEKDINEIHKIGNQIDVLKKRQNQI
-657 KIAALTQKE
+657 KIA
-666 NKIKLKLAIDEA
+666 LAIDRGN
-678 YSAGYTMNPSMNIV
+678 SAILDPNTSLEIV
-692 KQAKKN
+692 SEAKKN
-698 LQEALDNVE
+698 LQDALNNVPF
-707 MNDLSDSL
+707 NFNPSL
-715 IRKIKMIMA
+715 VDQIKKEIKM
-724 KLDIQ
+724 LEDTEYF
-729 QLKLNLKL
+729 LKINI
-737 HPELV
+737 HPELEV
-742 WKGGSIKYIQKSI
+742 PKNSI
-755 QDATE
+755 QGIQDEISQKTK
-760 KLNLLDTTKDV
+760 KLNLLDTRKDID
-771 EQIDIL
+771 QINQL
-777 KKHIE
+777 KQEIE
-782 ELQKQLE
+782 SLQRKQE
-789 KAKAVIGQGLFTN
+789 KAKSVTGQGLFTN
-802 EGSQKDLSNK
+802 EGSQKDLSDK

-821 VAVVGSDEYKQLI
+821 VQVVGSDEYKNLI
-834 KEIQELQGKKTKLD
+834 KEIQELEGKKTKLD

-853 DSLTPAEKKLKKIKK
+853 DSLTPAEKKLKNIKK
-868 TSEGTTE
+868 ASEGSTE
-875 TFQAMGSMFTSIGQ
+875 TLKAMGSMFSSIGQ
-889 MSDDETAAI
+889 MSDDETAVI

-923 SAEAVANGTAEASKV
+923 SAEAVANGLAESSKV
-938 PFPANIAA
+938 KFPANIPA
-946 IASTVA
+946 IATTIA
-952 AIMSVI
+952 TIMSVI

-963 VAGSFAEGGIISG
+963 VAGSFAEGGIVYG
-976 GSQIGDQMVA
+976 GSQLGDQMVA
-986 KVNSG
+986 KVNAG

-1012 GGNTEN
+1012 GGQRENT
-1018 HVSVSNVR
+1018 VTVTNVR

>member
-119 ALGLG
+119 ALGVG

-171 LGAFTLIGSQAPQ
+171 LDAFTLIGSQAPQ

-197 AAQTLSKA
+197 AAQTLAKA

-241 AQKGAADIEYQK
+241 AQKGSADIEYQK

-275 SIETIAPSFAS
+275 SIETIAPSFSS

-317 QALANLSAANLSA
+317 QALANLSAANLTA
-330 EEKVSIFGEANLTCA
+330 EEKVNIFGAANLTCA
-345 TALLENQQGLAEL
+345 TALLENQQGLADM
-358 QAALQQTGSASEMAD
+358 QTALQQTGSASEMAD

-387 RIFRDFFQTLSQYT
+387 RVFRDFFQTLSQYT

-421 TVVLRLVRVVFQII
+421 TFVLRLVRVVFQII

-447 VVGQAIQPLVNGL
+447 VVGQAIKPLVNAL

-480 EWCQKAL
+480 EWCQKVL
-487 KFFHDFTKALEEY
+487 KFFHDFTKSLEDT
-500 WNKFIGKQ
+500 WNKFIGKK
-508 TKKTAKPVVQKVKI
+508 TKKTKPVVQKVQI
-522 KQVPEGNAPA
+522 KQVPESNAPDT
-532 GNSNGNSN
+532 STGNSN
-540 GNNSGGNSPHT
+540 GNNSGNSPHT
-551 STHNSRGGGSVEIQ
+551 STHNSRGGGSGEIQ

-600 VEKIE
+600 VTKIE

-624 SLSAVSSKLQK
+624 SLSAVSSQLQK
-635 YNEKLSL
+635 YNEKLQVLDPEKDSQEIHKIGNEIDALKKRKNQIKLALAIDRGNSAL
-642 LDPDKDQHEMFFIRE
+642 LDPNTSLE
-657 KIAALTQKE
+657 
-666 NKIKLKLAIDEA
+666 
-678 YSAGYTMNPSMNIV
+678 IV
-692 KQAKKN
+692 SEAKKN
-698 LQEALDNVE
+698 LQDALNNVPF
-707 MNDLSDSL
+707 NFNPSL
-715 IRKIKMIMA
+715 VDQIKKEIKM
-724 KLDIQ
+724 LEDTEYF
-729 QLKLNLKL
+729 LKINI
-737 HPELV
+737 HPETD
-742 WKGGSIKYIQKSI
+742 IPYNSI
-755 QDATE
+755 QGIQNQISEKTK
-760 KLNLLDTTKDV
+760 KLNLLDVNKDI
-771 EQIDIL
+771 EQIEKL
-777 KKHIE
+777 KAEIE
-782 ELQKQLE
+782 SLQKKQE
-789 KAKAVIGQGLFTN
+789 KAKSVTGQGLFVN
-802 EGSQKDLSNK
+802 EGSQKDLSDK

-821 VAVVGSDEYKQLI
+821 VSVIDSDEYKQLI
-834 KEIQELQGKKTKLD
+834 KEIQELEGKKTKLD
-848 IQVEA
+848 IQVEE
-853 DSLTPAEKKLKKIKK
+853 DSLTPAEKKLKKLKK
-868 TSEGTTE
+868 ASEGTTE
-875 TFQAMGSMFTSIGQ
+875 TFQAMGSMFSSIGQ

-923 SAEAVANGTAEASKV
+923 SAEAVANGLAESSKV
-938 PFPANIAA
+938 KFPANIPA
-946 IASTVA
+946 IATTIA
-952 AIMSVI
+952 TIMSVI
-958 GTIAS
+958 STIAS
-963 VAGSFAEGGIISG
+963 IAGSFAEGGIISG

-1012 GGNTEN
+1012 GVNTEN
-1018 HVSVSNVR
+1018 HISVSNVR

>member
-37 EAKNQISDFQRQISS
+37 EAKNQISEFQRQISS
-52 VTGSLSGFANS
+52 ITGSLSGFANS

-119 ALGLG
+119 ALGVG

-145 SDEVVQDYTNSAV
+145 SDDVVQDYTNSAV

-171 LGAFTLIGSQAPQ
+171 LDAFTLIGSQAPQ

-197 AAQTLSKA
+197 AAQTLAKA

-227 AKDAGMII
+227 AKDAGTII

-241 AQKGAADIEYQK
+241 AQKGSADIEYQK

-286 ADVAGSSLKSTLIA
+286 ADVAGSSLQSTLIA

-330 EEKVSIFGEANLTCA
+330 EEKVQIFGAANLTCA
-345 TALLENQQGLAEL
+345 TALLENQQGLTDM
-358 QAALQQTGSASEMAD
+358 QTALQQTGSASEMAD

-387 RIFRDFFQTLSQYT
+387 RIFRDFFQTIGQYT
-401 IIRDLVSI
+401 VIRDLISLIQYLAIGIGALIQGI
-409 LQGLA
+409 LWL
-414 MVVGGVI
+414 I
-421 TVVLRLVRVVFQII
+421 RVVFQII

-440 FIKAAIA
+440 FCKAALA
-447 VVGQAIQPLVNGL
+447 MVGQAITPLVNAL

-467 KSIGFQHIYNSCV
+467 KSIGFEHIFNSCV

-487 KFFHDFTKALEEY
+487 KFFHDFTGALEQY

-508 TKKTAKPVVQKVKI
+508 TKKTGKPVVQKVKI
-522 KQVPEGNAPA
+522 KQVPEGNAPDTST
-532 GNSNGNSN
+532 GNGNS
-540 GNNSGGNSPHT
+540 GGGNSPAGN
-551 STHNSRGGGSVEIQ
+551 SPHNSRGGGSGSREIQ

-595 EYKAE
+595 EYKTE
-600 VEKIE
+600 VKKIE

-624 SLSAVSSKLQK
+624 SLSAVSSQLQK
-635 YNEKLSL
+635 YSEKLQV
-642 LDPDKDQHEMFFIRE
+642 LDPEKDINEIH
-657 KIAALTQKE
+657 KIGQEIDNLKKKQ
-666 NKIKLKLAIDEA
+666 NKIKLTLAIDRA
-678 YSAGYTMNPSMNIV
+678 NSAILDPNTSLEIISE
-692 KQAKKN
+692 AKKN
-698 LQEALDNVE
+698 LQDALNNTPFDYDIDLVE
-707 MNDLSDSL
+707 QIKTQIKLLEDTEYLTK
-715 IRKIKMIMA
+715 IRI
-724 KLDIQ
+724 
-729 QLKLNLKL
+729 N
-737 HPELV
+737 PELV
-742 WKGGSIKYIQKSI
+742 IDGGSVQGIQDKIQKKLQEINRLSP
-755 QDATE
+755 DAQSE
-760 KLNLLDTTKDV
+760 KIG
-771 EQIDIL
+771 QIRQEID
-777 KKHIE
+777 
-782 ELQKQLE
+782 ELQKELE
-789 KAKAVIGQGLFTN
+789 KAKAKTGQGLFTN

-821 VAVVGSDEYKQLI
+821 VAVVGSDEYKEII
-834 KEIQELQGKKTKLD
+834 KEIQELQGKKTQID

-853 DSLTPAEKKLKKIKK
+853 DSLTPAEKKLKKLKK
-868 TSEGTTE
+868 ASEGTTE
-875 TFQAMGSMFTSIGQ
+875 TFQAMGSMFSSIGQ

-923 SAEAVANGTAEASKV
+923 SAEAIANGLAESSKV
-938 PFPANIAA
+938 KFPANIPA
-946 IASTVA
+946 IATTIA
-952 AIMSVI
+952 TIMSVI

-976 GSQIGDQMVA
+976 GSQLGDQMVA

-1051 IV
+1051 IM

>member
-119 ALGLG
+119 ALGVG

-171 LGAFTLIGSQAPQ
+171 LDAFTLIGSQAPQ
-184 LLDDKKGLEEVTR
+184 LLDDKQGLEDVTR
-197 AAQTLSKA
+197 AAQTLAKA

-259 GAAAKMA
+259 GSAAKMA
-266 GLSYKDLIA
+266 GLSYNDLIA

-330 EEKVSIFGEANLTCA
+330 EEKVQIFGEANLTCA
-345 TALLENQQGLAEL
+345 TALLENQQGLADL
-358 QAALQQTGSASEMAD
+358 QTALQQTGSASEMAD
-373 AKSGSFSQTMASLG
+373 AKSGSFSQTMGALT
-387 RIFRDFFQTLSQYT
+387 RIFRDFFQTIGQYT
-401 IIRDLVSI
+401 VIRDLISLIQYLAIGIGALIQGI
-409 LQGLA
+409 LWL
-414 MVVGGVI
+414 I
-421 TVVLRLVRVVFQII
+421 RVVFQVV

-440 FIKAAIA
+440 FCKAALAMI
-447 VVGQAIQPLVNGL
+447 GQAITPLVNAL
-460 KTLWTWI
+460 KTLWSWI
-467 KSIGFQHIYNSCV
+467 KSIGFEHIFNSCV

-487 KFFHDFTKALEEY
+487 KFFHDFTGALEQY
-500 WNKFIGKQ
+500 WNKFIGKT
-508 TKKTAKPVVQKVKI
+508 TKKAAKPVVQKVKI
-522 KQVPEGNAPA
+522 KQVPEGNAPT
-532 GNSNGNSN
+532 GNGNSN
-540 GNNSGGNSPHT
+540 GNNSGVNSPHT

-595 EYKAE
+595 EYKTE
-600 VEKIE
+600 VAKIE
-605 NQIKEKKIK
+605 NHIKEKKIK
-614 LGLELYVSDN
+614 LGLDLYVSDN
-624 SLSAVSSKLQK
+624 TLQSVSSKLQK
-635 YNEKLSL
+635 YNEKLQVLDPEKDFQEIHKIGNEIDQLKKHQNQIKLALAIDRGNSAL
-642 LDPDKDQHEMFFIRE
+642 LDPNTSLEIISE
-657 KIAALTQKE
+657 
-666 NKIKLKLAIDEA
+666 
-678 YSAGYTMNPSMNIV
+678 
-692 KQAKKN
+692 AKKN
-698 LQEALDNVE
+698 LQEALNNVPFDFNPPLVDQIKKE
-707 MNDLSDSL
+707 IKMLEDTEYLL
-715 IRKIKMIMA
+715 KIKI
-724 KLDIQ
+724 
-729 QLKLNLKL
+729 
-737 HPELV
+737 HPETDIPYNSV
-742 WKGGSIKYIQKSI
+742 QGIQNKI
-755 QDATE
+755 AEKTK
-760 KLNLLDTTKDV
+760 KLNLLDVYKDI
-771 EQIDIL
+771 EQIEKLKAEIESLQEMQNLAKDIT
-777 KKHIE
+777 
-782 ELQKQLE
+782 
-789 KAKAVIGQGLFTN
+789 GQDLYVE
-802 EGSQKDLSNK
+802 EGSQKDLSDK

-834 KEIQELQGKKTKLD
+834 KEIQELEGKKTQID

-868 TSEGTTE
+868 ASEGTTE
-875 TFQAMGSMFTSIGQ
+875 TINAMGSMFESVGKMT
-889 MSDDETAAI
+889 DDETAAV

-923 SAEAVANGTAEASKV
+923 SAEAIANGTAEASKV
-938 PFPANIAA
+938 PFPANIPA
-946 IASTVA
+946 IATTIA
-952 AIMSVI
+952 TIMSVI

>member
-13 IRDNMSSGLNNINAK
+13 IRDNMSSQLNNINAK

-95 QLAGIVSEVTAA
+95 QLAGIVTEVTAA

-139 QALLGV
+139 KALLGV

-171 LGAFTLIGSQAPQ
+171 LDAFTLIGSQAPQ

-197 AAQTLSKA
+197 AAQTLAKA

-212 AASAITTAMNQMGVE
+212 AAGAITTAMNQMGVE

-241 AQKGAADIEYQK
+241 AQKGAGDIEYQK

-266 GLSYKDLIA
+266 GLSYRDLIA
-275 SIETIAPSFAS
+275 SIETIAPSFSS
-286 ADVAGSSLKSTLIA
+286 AEVAGTNLKSTLIA
-300 LETQTESK
+300 LEKQTNDNF
-308 YKPSVVGIN
+308 KPSVVGIN
-317 QALANLSAANLSA
+317 QALANLDAANLSSS
-330 EEKVSIFGEANLTCA
+330 EKVQIFGAANLTCA
-345 TALLENQQGLAEL
+345 EALLENQQGLADL
-358 QAALQQTGSASEMAD
+358 QTALQETGSASEMAD
-373 AKSGSFSQTMASLG
+373 AKSGSFSQTIASLG
-387 RIFRDFFQTLSQYT
+387 RLFRDFFQTLSQYT

-414 MVVGGVI
+414 VVVGAVI
-421 TVVLRLVRVVFQII
+421 AVILRLVRVVFQII

-447 VVGQAIQPLVNGL
+447 LVGQAIQPLINGL
-460 KTLWTWI
+460 KDLWTWI
-467 KSIGFQHIYNSCV
+467 KAIGFQHIYNSCV

-487 KFFHDFTKALEEY
+487 KFFHDFTGALEDA
-500 WNKFIGKQ
+500 WNKFTGKQ
-508 TKKTAKPVVQKVKI
+508 TKKQGKTVTQKVKI
-522 KQVPEGNAPA
+522 KQVPEGNSPA
-532 GNSNGNSN
+532 AATNSQTTN
-540 GNNSGGNSPHT
+540 
-551 STHNSRGGGSVEIQ
+551 STHRNSSNHSGSSQRTEIQ

-590 KLTPE
+590 KLSPE
-595 EYKAE
+595 EYKTE
-600 VEKIE
+600 VTKLE

-614 LGLELYVSDN
+614 LGIDLYVSDN
-624 SLSAVSSKLQK
+624 SIQAVNSQLQK
-635 YNEKLSL
+635 YNEKLQL
-642 LDPDKDQHEMFFIRE
+642 LDPDKDIQTIHEVQR
-657 KIAALTQKE
+657 KIDILKQKQ
-666 NKIKLKLAIDEA
+666 NTIKLNLAIDKGF
-678 YSAGYTMNPSMNIV
+678 SAAFDPNTSKNIV
-692 KQAKKN
+692 DEAKKE
-698 LQEALDNVE
+698 LEDALNNIPANQIDDSV
-707 MNDLSDSL
+707 NDE
-715 IRKIKMIMA
+715 IRQLLKQLEDTSYLLTIKI
-724 KLDIQ
+724 
-729 QLKLNLKL
+729 
-737 HPELV
+737 HPELEIPKNSV
-742 WKGGSIKYIQKSI
+742 QGI
-755 QDATE
+755 QDEISKKTK
-760 KLNLLDTTKDV
+760 KLNLLDTTKDI
-771 EQIDIL
+771 EQINQL
-777 KKHIE
+777 KSEIE
-782 ELQKQLE
+782 TLQQKQE
-789 KAKAVIGQGLFTN
+789 KAKAVTGQGLFTN
-802 EGSQKDLSNK
+802 EGSQKDLSDK

-821 VAVVGSDEYKQLI
+821 VTVIDTPEYNKLI
-834 KEIQELQGKKTKLD
+834 KEIQDLTLKKKRID

-868 TSEGTTE
+868 ASESTTE
-875 TFQAMGSMFTSIGQ
+875 TFQAMGSMFSSVGQ

-923 SAEAVANGTAEASKV
+923 SAEAIANGTAEATKIG
-938 PFPANIAA
+938 FPQNIPA
-946 IASTVA
+946 IATTVA

-958 GTIAS
+958 STISS

-976 GSQIGDQMVA
+976 GSQIGDNMVA

-999 QQNLWKAISTGNL
+999 QQNLWKAISSGNL

-1018 HVSVSNVR
+1018 QVSVSNVR

-1033 LALKNYS
+1033 LALRNYS

-1046 GQFTG
+1046 GQVTG

>member
-119 ALGLG
+119 ALGVG

-171 LGAFTLIGSQAPQ
+171 LDAFTLIGSQAPQ
-184 LLDDKKGLEEVTR
+184 LLDDKRGLEEVTR
-197 AAQTLSKA
+197 AAQTLAKA

-345 TALLENQQGLAEL
+345 TALLENQQGLADL
-358 QAALQQTGSASEMAD
+358 QTALQQTGSASEMAD

-414 MVVGGVI
+414 MIVGGVI

-447 VVGQAIQPLVNGL
+447 VVGQAIQPLVNAL

-487 KFFHDFTKALEEY
+487 KFFHDFTGALEQY

-508 TKKTAKPVVQKVKI
+508 TKKTKPVVQKVKI

-532 GNSNGNSN
+532 GNSNGNS
-540 GNNSGGNSPHT
+540 GNNSGGNSSHT
-551 STHNSRGGGSVEIQ
+551 STHNSRGGGSGEIQ

-600 VEKIE
+600 VTKIE

-624 SLSAVSSKLQK
+624 TLQSVSSKLQK
-635 YNEKLSL
+635 YNEKLQV
-642 LDPDKDQHEMFFIRE
+642 LDPEKDSQEIH
-657 KIAALTQKE
+657 KIGNEIDALKKRQ
-666 NKIKLKLAIDEA
+666 NQIKLALAIDRGN
-678 YSAGYTMNPSMNIV
+678 SAILDPNTSLEIV
-692 KQAKKN
+692 SEAKKN
-698 LQEALDNVE
+698 LQDALNNVPF
-707 MNDLSDSL
+707 NFNPSL
-715 IRKIKMIMA
+715 VDQIKKEIKM
-724 KLDIQ
+724 LEDTEYL
-729 QLKLNLKL
+729 LKINI
-737 HPELV
+737 HPELEV
-742 WKGGSIKYIQKSI
+742 PKNSI
-755 QDATE
+755 QGIQDEISQKT
-760 KLNLLDTTKDV
+760 KQLNLLDTRKDID
-771 EQIDIL
+771 QINQL
-777 KKHIE
+777 KQEIE
-782 ELQKQLE
+782 ALQRKQE
-789 KAKAVIGQGLFTN
+789 KAKSITGQGLFVN
-802 EGSQKDLSNK
+802 EGSQKDLSDK

-821 VAVVGSDEYKQLI
+821 VSVVDSDEYKQLI
-834 KEIQELQGKKTKLD
+834 KEIQELESKKTQID

-868 TSEGTTE
+868 ASEGTTE
-875 TFQAMGSMFTSIGQ
+875 TINAMGSMFSSIGK
-889 MSDDETAAI
+889 MTDDETAAV

-923 SAEAVANGTAEASKV
+923 SAEAVANGLAESSKV
-938 PFPANIAA
+938 KFPANIPA
-946 IASTVA
+946 IATTIA
-952 AIMSVI
+952 TIMSVI

-1051 IV
+1051 IM

>member
-119 ALGLG
+119 ALGVG

-171 LGAFTLIGSQAPQ
+171 LDAFTLIGSQAPQ

-197 AAQTLSKA
+197 AAQTLAKA

-212 AASAITTAMNQMGVE
+212 AAGAITTAMNQMGVE

-330 EEKVSIFGEANLTCA
+330 EEKVSIFGAANLTCA
-345 TALLENQQGLAEL
+345 TALLKNQQGLADL
-358 QAALQQTGSASEMAD
+358 QTALQQTGSASEMAD

-414 MVVGGVI
+414 MIVGGVI
-421 TVVLRLVRVVFQII
+421 AVVLRLVRVVFQII

-447 VVGQAIQPLVNGL
+447 VIGQAIQPLVNAL
-460 KTLWTWI
+460 KTLWSWI
-467 KSIGFQHIYNSCV
+467 KAIGFQHIYNSCV

-487 KFFHDFTKALEEY
+487 KFFHDFTGALEQY

-508 TKKTAKPVVQKVKI
+508 TKKTGKTVVQKVKI
-522 KQVPEGNAPA
+522 KQVPEGNVPA
-532 GNSNGNSN
+532 GNSST
-540 GNNSGGNSPHT
+540 GNSPT
-551 STHNSRGGGSVEIQ
+551 GNSPHNSRGGGSGRNSGEIQ

-576 KLQDLQ
+576 RLQDLQ

-600 VEKIE
+600 VTKIE
-605 NQIKEKKIK
+605 KQIKEKKIK

-624 SLSAVSSKLQK
+624 SLSAISSKLQK
-635 YNEKLSL
+635 YNEKLQVLDPEKDFQEIHKIGKEIDQLKKHQNQIKLALAVDRGNSAL
-642 LDPDKDQHEMFFIRE
+642 LDPNTSLDIISE
-657 KIAALTQKE
+657 
-666 NKIKLKLAIDEA
+666 
-678 YSAGYTMNPSMNIV
+678 
-692 KQAKKN
+692 AKKN
-698 LQEALDNVE
+698 LQEALNNVPFDFNPALVDQIKNE
-707 MNDLSDSL
+707 IKMLEDTEYFL
-715 IRKIKMIMA
+715 KIKI
-724 KLDIQ
+724 
-729 QLKLNLKL
+729 
-737 HPELV
+737 HPETDIPYNSV
-742 WKGGSIKYIQKSI
+742 QGIQNQIAEK
-755 QDATE
+755 TK
-760 KLNLLDTTKDV
+760 KLNLLDVNKDI
-771 EQIDIL
+771 EQIEKLKAEIESLQEMQNLAKDIT
-777 KKHIE
+777 
-782 ELQKQLE
+782 
-789 KAKAVIGQGLFTN
+789 GQGLYVN
-802 EGSQKDLSNK
+802 EGSQKDLSDK

-821 VAVVGSDEYKQLI
+821 VSVVNSDEYKQLI
-834 KEIQELQGKKTKLD
+834 KEIQELEGKKTKLD
-848 IQVEA
+848 IQVES
-853 DSLTPAEKKLKKIKK
+853 DSLTPAEKKLKKIKNA
-868 TSEGTTE
+868 SEGTTE
-875 TFQAMGSMFTSIGQ
+875 TFKAMGSMFSSIGQ

-952 AIMSVI
+952 AIMGVI

-1018 HVSVSNVR
+1018 HISVSNVR

>member
-28 LRDSKKAAN
+28 LRDSKKAAS
-37 EAKNQISDFQRQISS
+37 EAKNQISDFQKQISS
-52 VTGSLSGFANS
+52 ITGSLSGFANS

-86 GPLLAGVQT
+86 GPLLAGVQV

-107 TGGFNLIIAGFA
+107 TGGLNLIIAGFA
-119 ALGLG
+119 ALGIG
-124 AAKSSVDMQKSQQDL
+124 AAKSSVDLQKSQQDL

-145 SDEVVQDYTNSAV
+145 SDDVVQDYTNSAV

-171 LGAFTLIGSQAPQ
+171 LDAFTLIGSQAPQ

-197 AAQTLSKA
+197 AAQTLAKA

-241 AQKGAADIEYQK
+241 AQKGSADIEYQK

-300 LETQTESK
+300 LETQSESK

-330 EEKVSIFGEANLTCA
+330 EEKVQIFGAANLTCA

-358 QAALQQTGSASEMAD
+358 QTALRQTGTASDMAD
-373 AKSGSFSQTMASLG
+373 AKSGSFSQTMGSLG
-387 RIFRDFFQTLSQYT
+387 RIFRDFFQTLGQYT
-401 IIRDLVSI
+401 IIRDLISLI
-409 LQGLA
+409 QGLA
-414 MVVGGVI
+414 IGVGVI
-421 TVVLRLVRVVFQII
+421 IKGILWLIRVVFQII

-440 FIKAAIA
+440 FHKAVFAVIA
-447 VVGQAIQPLVNGL
+447 QALTPLVNAL

-467 KSIGFQHIYNSCV
+467 KSIGFEHIYNSCI

-487 KFFHDFTKALEEY
+487 KFFHDFTQSLEDA
-500 WNKFIGKQ
+500 WNKFIGKK
-508 TKKTAKPVVQKVKI
+508 TKKTKPVVQKVVI
-522 KQVPEGNAPA
+522 KQGPEGNAPDTST
-532 GNSNGNSN
+532 GNGNGNGNGNS
-540 GNNSGGNSPHT
+540 GGGNSTHT
-551 STHNSRGGGSVEIQ
+551 GRGGGSGEIQ

-576 KLQDLQ
+576 RLQDLQ

-595 EYKAE
+595 EYKTE
-600 VEKIE
+600 VTKLE

-614 LGLELYVSDN
+614 LGIELYVSDN
-624 SLSAVSSKLQK
+624 TLQSVSSKLQK
-635 YNEKLSL
+635 YGEKLQVLDPEKDINEIHKIGQQIDYLKKRQNSIKLALAIDRGNSAL
-642 LDPDKDQHEMFFIRE
+642 LDPNTSLE
-657 KIAALTQKE
+657 
-666 NKIKLKLAIDEA
+666 
-678 YSAGYTMNPSMNIV
+678 IV
-692 KQAKKN
+692 SEAKKN
-698 LQEALDNVE
+698 LQDALNNVPFDF
-707 MNDLSDSL
+707 NPSL
-715 IRKIKMIMA
+715 VDQIKKEIKM
-724 KLDIQ
+724 LEDTEYF
-729 QLKLNLKL
+729 LKINI
-737 HPELV
+737 HPELEV
-742 WKGGSIKYIQKSI
+742 PINSI
-755 QDATE
+755 QGIQDKISQKT
-760 KLNLLDTTKDV
+760 KQLNLLDTRKDID
-771 EQIDIL
+771 QINQL
-777 KKHIE
+777 KQEIE
-782 ELQKQLE
+782 SLQRKQE
-789 KAKAVIGQGLFTN
+789 KAKSVTGQGLFVN
-802 EGSQKDLSNK
+802 EGSQKDLSDK

-821 VAVVGSDEYKQLI
+821 VSVVGSDEYKQLI
-834 KEIQELQGKKTKLD
+834 KEIQELEGKKTILD

-853 DSLTPAEKKLKKIKK
+853 DSLTPAEKKLKNLKK
-868 TSEGTTE
+868 ASEGSTE
-875 TFQAMGSMFTSIGQ
+875 TLKAMGSMFSSIGQ

-898 MQGLASITGSIA
+898 LQGLASITGSIA

-923 SAEAVANGTAEASKV
+923 SAEAIANGLAESSKV
-938 PFPANIAA
+938 KFPANIPA
-946 IASTVA
+946 IATTIA
-952 AIMSVI
+952 TIMSVI

-1018 HVSVSNVR
+1018 HISVSNVR

>member
-119 ALGLG
+119 ALGVG

-171 LGAFTLIGSQAPQ
+171 LDAFTLIGSQAPQ

-197 AAQTLSKA
+197 AAQTLAKA

-227 AKDAGMII
+227 AKDASMII

-241 AQKGAADIEYQK
+241 AQKGSADIEYQK

-275 SIETIAPSFAS
+275 SIETIAPSFSS

-345 TALLENQQGLAEL
+345 TALLENQQGLADL
-358 QAALQQTGSASEMAD
+358 QTALQQTGSASEMAD

-414 MVVGGVI
+414 MIVGGVI

-447 VVGQAIQPLVNGL
+447 VIGQALTPLVNAL

-487 KFFHDFTKALEEY
+487 KFFHDFTGALEQY

-508 TKKTAKPVVQKVKI
+508 TKKTSKPVVQKVKI
-522 KQVPEGNAPA
+522 KKVPEGDAPA
-532 GNSNGNSN
+532 GNSNGNS
-540 GNNSGGNSPHT
+540 STT
-551 STHNSRGGGSVEIQ
+551 STHTSRTGSGNVGSGRNSGEIQ

-595 EYKAE
+595 EYKTE
-600 VEKIE
+600 VAKIE

-624 SLSAVSSKLQK
+624 SLSAVSSQIQK
-635 YNEKLSL
+635 YNEKLQV
-642 LDPDKDQHEMFFIRE
+642 LDPEKDINEIH
-657 KIAALTQKE
+657 KIGQEIDNLKKKQ
-666 NKIKLKLAIDEA
+666 NKIKLTLAVDRA
-678 YSAGYTMNPSMNIV
+678 NSAILDPNVSLEIV
-692 KQAKKN
+692 SEAKKN
-698 LQEALDNVE
+698 LQDALNNTSFDYDI
-707 MNDLSDSL
+707 DLIDQIKTQIKL
-715 IRKIKMIMA
+715 LENTEYLAKIRI
-724 KLDIQ
+724 
-729 QLKLNLKL
+729 N
-737 HPELV
+737 PELV
-742 WKGGSIKYIQKSI
+742 IDGGSVQGIQNRI
-755 QDATE
+755 QQKLQEINRLSPDAQSE
-760 KLNLLDTTKDV
+760 KIG
-771 EQIDIL
+771 QIRQEIDA
-777 KKHIE
+777 
-782 ELQKQLE
+782 LQKELE
-789 KAKAVIGQGLFTN
+789 KAKAKTGQGLFTN
-802 EGSQKDLSNK
+802 EGSQKDLSDK

-821 VAVVGSDEYKQLI
+821 VSVVGSDEYKNLI
-834 KEIQELQGKKTKLD
+834 KEIQELEGKKTKLD

-853 DSLTPAEKKLKKIKK
+853 DSLTPAEKKLKKLKK
-868 TSEGTTE
+868 ASEGTTE
-875 TFQAMGSMFTSIGQ
+875 TFQAMGSMFSSIGQ

-1018 HVSVSNVR
+1018 HVFVSNVR

>member
-37 EAKNQISDFQRQISS
+37 EAKNQISDFQKQISS
-52 VTGSLSGFANS
+52 ITGSLSGFANS

-107 TGGFNLIIAGFA
+107 TGGFNLIIAGFT

-171 LGAFTLIGSQAPQ
+171 LDAFTLIGSQAPQ

-197 AAQTLSKA
+197 AAQTLAKA

-241 AQKGAADIEYQK
+241 AQKGSADIEYQK

-266 GLSYKDLIA
+266 GLSYRDLIA
-275 SIETIAPSFAS
+275 SIETIAPSFSS

-345 TALLENQQGLAEL
+345 TALLENQQGLADL
-358 QAALQQTGSASEMAD
+358 QTALQQTGSASEMAD
-373 AKSGSFSQTMASLG
+373 AKSGSFSQTMGALT
-387 RIFRDFFQTLSQYT
+387 RIFRDFFQTIGQYT
-401 IIRDLVSI
+401 VIRDLISLIQYLAIGIGALIKGI
-409 LQGLA
+409 LWL
-414 MVVGGVI
+414 I
-421 TVVLRLVRVVFQII
+421 RVVFQIV

-440 FIKAAIA
+440 FCKAALAMI
-447 VVGQAIQPLVNGL
+447 GQAITPLVNAL

-467 KSIGFQHIYNSCV
+467 KSIGFEHIFNSCV

-487 KFFHDFTKALEEY
+487 KFFHDFTGALEQY
-500 WNKFIGKQ
+500 WNKFIGKS
-508 TKKTAKPVVQKVKI
+508 TKKTKSVVQKVKI
-522 KQVPEGNAPA
+522 KQVPEGNAPDT
-532 GNSNGNSN
+532 ST
-540 GNNSGGNSPHT
+540 GNSPT
-551 STHNSRGGGSVEIQ
+551 GNSPHNSRGGGSRSGEIQ

-576 KLQDLQ
+576 RLQDLQ

-595 EYKAE
+595 EYKTE
-600 VEKIE
+600 VTKIE

-624 SLSAVSSKLQK
+624 SLSAVSSQLQK
-635 YNEKLSL
+635 YNEKLQV
-642 LDPDKDQHEMFFIRE
+642 LDPEKDFKEIH
-657 KIAALTQKE
+657 KIGNEIDQLKKRQ
-666 NKIKLKLAIDEA
+666 NQIKLALAIDRGN
-678 YSAGYTMNPSMNIV
+678 SAILDPNTSLDIV
-692 KQAKKN
+692 SEAKKN
-698 LQEALDNVE
+698 LQEALNNVPFDFNPPLVDQIKKE
-707 MNDLSDSL
+707 IKMLEDTEYLL
-715 IRKIKMIMA
+715 KIKI
-724 KLDIQ
+724 
-729 QLKLNLKL
+729 
-737 HPELV
+737 HPETDIPYNSV
-742 WKGGSIKYIQKSI
+742 QGIQNQIAEK
-755 QDATE
+755 TK
-760 KLNLLDTTKDV
+760 KLNLLDVNKDI
-771 EQIDIL
+771 EQIEKLKAEIEGLQEMQNLAKDIT
-777 KKHIE
+777 
-782 ELQKQLE
+782 
-789 KAKAVIGQGLFTN
+789 GQGLYVN
-802 EGSQKDLSNK
+802 EGSQKDLSDK

-821 VAVVGSDEYKQLI
+821 VSVVGSDEYKNLI
-834 KEIQELQGKKTKLD
+834 KEIQELEGKKTKLD

-875 TFQAMGSMFTSIGQ
+875 TFKAMGSMFSSIGQ

-1018 HVSVSNVR
+1018 HISVSNVR

>member
-119 ALGLG
+119 ALGVG

-171 LGAFTLIGSQAPQ
+171 LDAFTLIGSQAPQ
-184 LLDDKKGLEEVTR
+184 LLDDKKGLEDVTR
-197 AAQTLSKA
+197 AAQTLAKA

-212 AASAITTAMNQMGVE
+212 AAGAITTAMNQMGVE

-266 GLSYKDLIA
+266 GLSYNDLIA

-330 EEKVSIFGEANLTCA
+330 EEKVSIFGAANLTCA
-345 TALLENQQGLAEL
+345 TALLENQQGLADL
-358 QAALQQTGSASEMAD
+358 QTALQQTGSASEMAD
-373 AKSGSFSQTMASLG
+373 AKSGSFSQTMGALT
-387 RIFRDFFQTLSQYT
+387 RIFRDFFQTIGQYT
-401 IIRDLVSI
+401 VIRDLISLIQYLAIGIGALIQGI
-409 LQGLA
+409 LWL
-414 MVVGGVI
+414 I
-421 TVVLRLVRVVFQII
+421 RVVFQII

-440 FIKAAIA
+440 FCKAALAMI
-447 VVGQAIQPLVNGL
+447 GQAITPLVNAL
-460 KTLWTWI
+460 KTLWSWI
-467 KSIGFQHIYNSCV
+467 KSIGFEHIFNSCV

-487 KFFHDFTKALEEY
+487 KFFHDFTGALEQY

-508 TKKTAKPVVQKVKI
+508 TKKTGKPVVQKVKI
-522 KQVPEGNAPA
+522 KKVPEGDAPT
-532 GNSNGNSN
+532 GNSN

-551 STHNSRGGGSVEIQ
+551 STHNSRGGGSGEIQ

-595 EYKAE
+595 EYKTE
-600 VEKIE
+600 VTKIE

-624 SLSAVSSKLQK
+624 TLQSVSSQLQK
-635 YNEKLSL
+635 YSEKLQI
-642 LDPDKDQHEMFFIRE
+642 LDPEKDSAEIH
-657 KIAALTQKE
+657 KIGNEIDALKKRQ
-666 NKIKLKLAIDEA
+666 NSIKLALAIDRA
-678 YSAGYTMNPSMNIV
+678 NSAILDPNNSLEIV
-692 KQAKKN
+692 QEAKKN
-698 LQEALDNVE
+698 LQDALNNVPFEFNPSLVDQIKLQLKALDDAE
-707 MNDLSDSL
+707 YFL
-715 IRKIKMIMA
+715 KIKI
-724 KLDIQ
+724 
-729 QLKLNLKL
+729 
-737 HPELV
+737 HPELEV
-742 WKGGSIKYIQKSI
+742 PKNSI
-755 QDATE
+755 QGIQDEISQKTK
-760 KLNLLDTTKDV
+760 KLNLLDVNKDID
-771 EQIDIL
+771 QINQL
-777 KKHIE
+777 KSEIE
-782 ELQKQLE
+782 VLQQKQE
-789 KAKAVIGQGLFTN
+789 KAKAKTGQGLYVN
-802 EGSQKDLSNK
+802 EGSQKDLSDK

-821 VAVVGSDEYKQLI
+821 VSVVDSDEYKQLI
-834 KEIQELQGKKTKLD
+834 KEIQELEGKKTKLD

-853 DSLTPAEKKLKKIKK
+853 DSLTPAEKKLKKLKK
-868 TSEGTTE
+868 ASEGTSE
-875 TFQAMGSMFTSIGQ
+875 TLNAMGSMFQSVGKMT
-889 MSDDETAAI
+889 DDETAAVLN
-898 MQGLASITGSIA
+898 GLASITGSIA

-923 SAEAVANGTAEASKV
+923 SAEAIANGLAESSKV
-938 PFPANIAA
+938 KFPANIPA
-946 IASTVA
+946 IATTIA
-952 AIMSVI
+952 TIMSVI

-1018 HVSVSNVR
+1018 QISVSNVR

>member
-37 EAKNQISDFQRQISS
+37 EAKNQISEFQRQISS

-119 ALGLG
+119 ALGVG

-171 LGAFTLIGSQAPQ
+171 LDAFTLIGSQAPQ

-197 AAQTLSKA
+197 AAQTLAKA

-330 EEKVSIFGEANLTCA
+330 EEKVQIFGAANLTCA
-345 TALLENQQGLAEL
+345 TALLENQQGLADL
-358 QAALQQTGSASEMAD
+358 QTSLQQTGSASEMAD

-414 MVVGGVI
+414 MIVGGVI

-447 VVGQAIQPLVNGL
+447 VIGQAIQPLVNAL

-487 KFFHDFTKALEEY
+487 KFFHDFTGALEQY

-508 TKKTAKPVVQKVKI
+508 TKKTGKPVVQKVKI
-522 KQVPEGNAPA
+522 KQVPEGNTPA
-532 GNSNGNSN
+532 GNSNGNSSTTSTN
-540 GNNSGGNSPHT
+540 TSRTGSGNVGSGRNSG
-551 STHNSRGGGSVEIQ
+551 EIQ

-576 KLQDLQ
+576 RLQDLQ

-600 VEKIE
+600 VTKIE

-624 SLSAVSSKLQK
+624 SLSAVSSQLQK
-635 YNEKLSL
+635 YNEKLQVLDPEKDIDEIHKIGQQIDNLKKKQNQIKLALAIDRGNSAL
-642 LDPDKDQHEMFFIRE
+642 LDPNTSLD
-657 KIAALTQKE
+657 
-666 NKIKLKLAIDEA
+666 
-678 YSAGYTMNPSMNIV
+678 IV
-692 KQAKKN
+692 SEAKKN
-698 LQEALDNVE
+698 LQDALNNVPF
-707 MNDLSDSL
+707 NFNPSL
-715 IRKIKMIMA
+715 VDQIKKEIKM
-724 KLDIQ
+724 LEDTEYF
-729 QLKLNLKL
+729 LKINI
-737 HPELV
+737 HPETD
-742 WKGGSIKYIQKSI
+742 IPYNSI
-755 QDATE
+755 QGIQNQIAE
-760 KLNLLDTTKDV
+760 KTKQLNLLDVNKDIV
-771 EQIDIL
+771 QIEKLKDEIESLQEMQNLAKDIT
-777 KKHIE
+777 
-782 ELQKQLE
+782 
-789 KAKAVIGQGLFTN
+789 GQGLYVN
-802 EGSQKDLSNK
+802 EGSQKDLSDK

-821 VAVVGSDEYKQLI
+821 VSVVGSDEYKNLI
-834 KEIQELQGKKTKLD
+834 KEIQELEGKKTKLD
-848 IQVEA
+848 IQVES
-853 DSLTPAEKKLKKIKK
+853 DSLTPAEKKLKKIKNA
-868 TSEGTTE
+868 SEGTTE
-875 TFQAMGSMFTSIGQ
+875 TFKAMGSMFSSIGQ

-958 GTIAS
+958 STIAS

-1018 HVSVSNVR
+1018 HISVSNVR

>member
-95 QLAGIVSEVTAA
+95 QLAGIVTEVTAA
-107 TGGFNLIIAGFA
+107 TGGFNLIIAGFT

-158 EMSNGTKQSAADV
+158 EMSNGTKQSAAEV
-171 LGAFTLIGSQAPQ
+171 LDAFTLIGSQAPQ

-197 AAQTLSKA
+197 AAQTLAKA

-227 AKDAGMII
+227 AKDASMII

-241 AQKGAADIEYQK
+241 AQKGSADIEYQK

-266 GLSYKDLIA
+266 GLSYRDLIA
-275 SIETIAPSFAS
+275 SIETIAPSFSS

-330 EEKVSIFGEANLTCA
+330 EEKVSIFGAANLTCA

-358 QAALQQTGSASEMAD
+358 QTALQQTGTASEMAD
-373 AKSGSFSQTMASLG
+373 AKSGSFSQTMGALA
-387 RIFRDFFQTLSQYT
+387 RIFRDFFQTIGQYT
-401 IIRDLVSI
+401 VIRDLISLIQYLAIGIGALIKFI
-409 LQGLA
+409 LWL
-414 MVVGGVI
+414 I
-421 TVVLRLVRVVFQII
+421 RVVFQVV

-440 FIKAAIA
+440 FCKAALAMI
-447 VVGQAIQPLVNGL
+447 GQAIKPLVNAL

-487 KFFHDFTKALEEY
+487 KFFHDFTGALEQY

-508 TKKTAKPVVQKVKI
+508 TKKTKPVVQKVKI
-522 KQVPEGNAPA
+522 KQVPEGNAPDTST
-532 GNSNGNSN
+532 GNGNSN

-600 VEKIE
+600 VTKIE

-624 SLSAVSSKLQK
+624 TLQSVSSQLQK
-635 YNEKLSL
+635 YKEKLQV
-642 LDPDKDQHEMFFIRE
+642 LDPEKDFQEIH
-657 KIAALTQKE
+657 KIGQEIDALKKRQ
-666 NKIKLKLAIDEA
+666 NKIKLALAIDRGH
-678 YSAGYTMNPSMNIV
+678 SALLDPNTSLEIV
-692 KQAKKN
+692 SEAKKN
-698 LQEALDNVE
+698 LQEALNNVPFDFNPPLVDQIKKE
-707 MNDLSDSL
+707 IQMLDDTEYFL
-715 IRKIKMIMA
+715 KIKI
-724 KLDIQ
+724 
-729 QLKLNLKL
+729 
-737 HPELV
+737 HPETDIPRNSV
-742 WKGGSIKYIQKSI
+742 QGIQNQI
-755 QDATE
+755 TE
-760 KLNLLDTTKDV
+760 KTKKLNLLDVYKDIV
-771 EQIDIL
+771 QIEKLKDEIESLQEMQNLAKDIT
-777 KKHIE
+777 
-782 ELQKQLE
+782 
-789 KAKAVIGQGLFTN
+789 GQGLYVE
-802 EGSQKDLSNK
+802 EGSQKDLSDK

-821 VAVVGSDEYKQLI
+821 VAVVGSDKYKQLI
-834 KEIQELQGKKTKLD
+834 KEIQELEGKKTQLD

-875 TFQAMGSMFTSIGQ
+875 TIHAMGSMFESVGKMT
-889 MSDDETAAI
+889 DDETAAVL
-898 MQGLASITGSIA
+898 QGLASITGSIA

-923 SAEAVANGTAEASKV
+923 SAEAIANGLAESSKV
-938 PFPANIAA
+938 KFPANIPA
-946 IASTVA
+946 IATTIA
-952 AIMSVI
+952 TIMSVI

-1018 HVSVSNVR
+1018 HISVSNVR

>member
-13 IRDNMSSGLNNINAK
+13 IRDNMSSGLDNINAK

-37 EAKNQISDFQRQISS
+37 EAKNQISDFQKQISS

-95 QLAGIVSEVTAA
+95 QLAGIVTEVTAA
-107 TGGFNLIIAGFA
+107 TGGFNLIIAGFT

-171 LGAFTLIGSQAPQ
+171 LDAFTLIGSQAPQ

-197 AAQTLSKA
+197 AAQTLAKA

-227 AKDAGMII
+227 AKDASMII

-241 AQKGAADIEYQK
+241 AQKGSADIEYQK

-275 SIETIAPSFAS
+275 SIETIAPSFSS

-330 EEKVSIFGEANLTCA
+330 EEKVNIFGAANLTCA
-345 TALLENQQGLAEL
+345 TALLENQQGLADL
-358 QAALQQTGSASEMAD
+358 QTALQQTGSASEMAD

-447 VVGQAIQPLVNGL
+447 VIGQALTPLVNAL
-460 KTLWTWI
+460 KTLWSWI

-487 KFFHDFTKALEEY
+487 KFFHDFTGALEQA

-508 TKKTAKPVVQKVKI
+508 TKKTGKPVVQKVKI

-532 GNSNGNSN
+532 GNSNGNS
-540 GNNSGGNSPHT
+540 STHT
-551 STHNSRGGGSVEIQ
+551 SRTGSGNVGSGRNSVEIQ

-624 SLSAVSSKLQK
+624 SLSAVSSQIQKYSEKLQV
-635 YNEKLSL
+635 
-642 LDPDKDQHEMFFIRE
+642 LDPEKDIDKIH
-657 KIAALTQKE
+657 KIGQEIDNLKKKQ
-666 NKIKLKLAIDEA
+666 NKIKLTLAVDRA
-678 YSAGYTMNPSMNIV
+678 NSALLDPTVSLEIV
-692 KQAKKN
+692 SEAKKN
-698 LQEALDNVE
+698 LQDALNNTSFDYDI
-707 MNDLSDSL
+707 DLIDQIKTQIKL
-715 IRKIKMIMA
+715 LEGTEYLAKIRI
-724 KLDIQ
+724 
-729 QLKLNLKL
+729 N
-737 HPELV
+737 PELV
-742 WKGGSIKYIQKSI
+742 IDGGSVQGLQNKIQQKLQEINRLSP
-755 QDATE
+755 DAQSE
-760 KLNLLDTTKDV
+760 KIG
-771 EQIDIL
+771 QIRQEIDA
-777 KKHIE
+777 
-782 ELQKQLE
+782 LQKELE
-789 KAKAVIGQGLFTN
+789 KAKAKTGQGLFTN
-802 EGSQKDLSNK
+802 EGSQKDLSDK

-821 VAVVGSDEYKQLI
+821 VSVVGSDEYKNLI
-834 KEIQELQGKKTKLD
+834 KEIQELEGKKTKLD

-853 DSLTPAEKKLKKIKK
+853 DSLTPAEKKLKKIKNA
-868 TSEGTTE
+868 SEGTTE
-875 TFQAMGSMFTSIGQ
+875 TFKAMGSMFSSIGQ

-1012 GGNTEN
+1012 GGNIEN
-1018 HVSVSNVR
+1018 HISVSNVR

>member
-95 QLAGIVSEVTAA
+95 QLAGIVTEVTAA

-171 LGAFTLIGSQAPQ
+171 LDAFTLIGSQAPQ

-197 AAQTLSKA
+197 AAQTLAKA

-227 AKDAGMII
+227 AKDASMII

-266 GLSYKDLIA
+266 GLSYRDLIA
-275 SIETIAPSFAS
+275 SIETIAPSFSS

-330 EEKVSIFGEANLTCA
+330 EEKVSIFGAANLTCA

-358 QAALQQTGSASEMAD
+358 QTALQQTGTASEMAD

-387 RIFRDFFQTLSQYT
+387 RIFRDFFQTIGQYT
-401 IIRDLVSI
+401 VIRDLISLIQYLAIGIGALIKGI
-409 LQGLA
+409 LWL
-414 MVVGGVI
+414 I
-421 TVVLRLVRVVFQII
+421 RVVFQIV

-440 FIKAAIA
+440 FCKAALAMI
-447 VVGQAIQPLVNGL
+447 GQAITPLVNAL

-467 KSIGFQHIYNSCV
+467 KSIGFEHIFNSCV

-487 KFFHDFTKALEEY
+487 KFFHDFTGALEQY
-500 WNKFIGKQ
+500 WNKFIGKS
-508 TKKTAKPVVQKVKI
+508 TKKTAKLVVQKVKI
-522 KQVPEGNAPA
+522 KQVPEGNAPDT
-532 GNSNGNSN
+532 ST
-540 GNNSGGNSPHT
+540 GNSPT
-551 STHNSRGGGSVEIQ
+551 GNSPHNSRGGGSRSGEIQ

-576 KLQDLQ
+576 RLQDLQ

-595 EYKAE
+595 EYKTE
-600 VEKIE
+600 VTKIE
-605 NQIKEKKIK
+605 KQIKEKKIK

-624 SLSAVSSKLQK
+624 SLSAVSSQLQK
-635 YNEKLSL
+635 YNEKLQVLDPEKDFKEIHKIGNEIDQLKKRQNQIKLALAIDRGNSAL
-642 LDPDKDQHEMFFIRE
+642 LDPNTSLDIISE
-657 KIAALTQKE
+657 
-666 NKIKLKLAIDEA
+666 
-678 YSAGYTMNPSMNIV
+678 
-692 KQAKKN
+692 AKKN
-698 LQEALDNVE
+698 LQEALNNVPFYFNPPLVDQIKKE
-707 MNDLSDSL
+707 IKMLEDTEYLL
-715 IRKIKMIMA
+715 KIKI
-724 KLDIQ
+724 
-729 QLKLNLKL
+729 
-737 HPELV
+737 HPETDIPYNSV
-742 WKGGSIKYIQKSI
+742 QGIQNQIAEK
-755 QDATE
+755 TK
-760 KLNLLDTTKDV
+760 KLNLLDVYKDI
-771 EQIDIL
+771 EQIEKLKAEIESLQEIQNLAKDIT
-777 KKHIE
+777 
-782 ELQKQLE
+782 
-789 KAKAVIGQGLFTN
+789 GQGLYVN
-802 EGSQKDLSNK
+802 EGSQKDLSDK

-821 VAVVGSDEYKQLI
+821 VSVVGSDKYKNLI
-834 KEIQELQGKKTKLD
+834 KEIQELEGKKTKLD

-853 DSLTPAEKKLKKIKK
+853 DSLTPAEKKLKKLKK
-868 TSEGTTE
+868 ASEGTTE
-875 TFQAMGSMFTSIGQ
+875 TFQAMGSMFSSIGQ

-1018 HVSVSNVR
+1018 HISVSNVR

>member
-13 IRDNMSSGLNNINAK
+13 IRDNMSSQLNNINAK

-37 EAKNQISDFQRQISS
+37 EAKTQISDFQRQISS

-119 ALGLG
+119 ALGVG

-139 QALLGV
+139 KALLGV

-171 LGAFTLIGSQAPQ
+171 LDAFTLIGSQAPQ

-197 AAQTLSKA
+197 AAQTLAKA

-227 AKDAGMII
+227 AKDASMII

-241 AQKGAADIEYQK
+241 AQKGSADIEYQK

-330 EEKVSIFGEANLTCA
+330 EEKVSIFGAANLTCA
-345 TALLENQQGLAEL
+345 TALLENQQGLANL
-358 QAALQQTGSASEMAD
+358 QTALQQTGSASEMAD

-414 MVVGGVI
+414 MIVGGVI

-447 VVGQAIQPLVNGL
+447 VIGQAIMPLVNAL
-460 KTLWTWI
+460 KTLWSWI

-487 KFFHDFTKALEEY
+487 KFFHDFTGTLEQY

-508 TKKTAKPVVQKVKI
+508 TKKAGKPVVQKVKI
-522 KQVPEGNAPA
+522 KKVPEGNAPDTSTGG
-532 GNSNGNSN
+532 GNS
-540 GNNSGGNSPHT
+540 GNSPHT
-551 STHNSRGGGSVEIQ
+551 SRTGNVGSGRNSGEIQ

-576 KLQDLQ
+576 RLQDLQ

-595 EYKAE
+595 EYKTE
-600 VEKIE
+600 VTKIE

-614 LGLELYVSDN
+614 LGIDLYVSDN
-624 SLSAVSSKLQK
+624 SLSAVSSQLRK
-635 YNEKLSL
+635 YNEKIQL
-642 LDPDKDQHEMFFIRE
+642 LDPDKDKEEVQNIRY
-657 KIAALTQKE
+657 KINDLIRKE
-666 NKIKLKLAIDEA
+666 NKIKLKFAIDEGMSIA
-678 YSAGYTMNPSMNIV
+678 YSSNPSMNIV

-707 MNDLSDSL
+707 MDDLSNDL
-715 IRKIKMIMA
+715 IREIKFVLA
-724 KLDIQ
+724 NLDIQ

-742 WKGGSIKYIQKSI
+742 WPGGSIKAIQKSI

-771 EQIDIL
+771 EQINIL
-777 KKHIE
+777 KDHIE

-789 KAKAVIGQGLFTN
+789 KAKAVTGQGLLTN
-802 EGSQKDLSNK
+802 EGSQKDLSDK

-834 KEIQELQGKKTKLD
+834 KEIQELEGKKTKLD
-848 IQVEA
+848 IQIES

-868 TSEGTTE
+868 ASEGTTE
-875 TFQAMGSMFTSIGQ
+875 TFQAMGSMFQSVGKMT
-889 MSDDETAAI
+889 DDETAAI
-898 MQGLASITGSIA
+898 LNGLGSIAGSIA

-923 SAEAVANGTAEASKV
+923 SAEAIATGTAEATKIG
-938 PFPANIAA
+938 FPQNIPA
-946 IASTVA
+946 IATTVA

-1018 HVSVSNVR
+1018 QISVSNVR

>member
-119 ALGLG
+119 ALGVG

-171 LGAFTLIGSQAPQ
+171 LDAFTLIGSQAPQ

-197 AAQTLSKA
+197 AAQTLAKA

-212 AASAITTAMNQMGVE
+212 AAGAITTAMNQMGVE
-227 AKDAGMII
+227 AKDASMII

-241 AQKGAADIEYQK
+241 AQKGSADIEYQK

-330 EEKVSIFGEANLTCA
+330 EEKVRIFGAANLTCA
-345 TALLENQQGLAEL
+345 TALLENQQGLADM
-358 QAALQQTGSASEMAD
+358 QTALQQTGSASEMAD

-414 MVVGGVI
+414 MIVGGVI

-447 VVGQAIQPLVNGL
+447 VIGQAITPLVNAL
-460 KTLWTWI
+460 KTLWSWI
-467 KSIGFQHIYNSCV
+467 KAIGFQHIYNSCV

-487 KFFHDFTKALEEY
+487 KFFHDFTGALEQY

-508 TKKTAKPVVQKVKI
+508 TKKTNKPVVQKVKI
-522 KQVPEGNAPA
+522 KKVPEGDAPT
-532 GNSNGNSN
+532 GNSN

-600 VEKIE
+600 VTKIE

-624 SLSAVSSKLQK
+624 SLSAVSSQLQK
-635 YNEKLSL
+635 YSEKLQVLDPEKDINEIHKIGQQIDNLKKKQNQIKLTLAIDRANSAL
-642 LDPDKDQHEMFFIRE
+642 LDPNTSLEIISE
-657 KIAALTQKE
+657 
-666 NKIKLKLAIDEA
+666 
-678 YSAGYTMNPSMNIV
+678 
-692 KQAKKN
+692 AKKN
-698 LQEALDNVE
+698 LQDALNNVPFE
-707 MNDLSDSL
+707 FNPSL
-715 IRKIKMIMA
+715 VDQIKEEIKMLEDTEYLLKIKI
-724 KLDIQ
+724 
-729 QLKLNLKL
+729 
-737 HPELV
+737 HPETDIPYNSV
-742 WKGGSIKYIQKSI
+742 QGIQNQIAEK
-755 QDATE
+755 TK
-760 KLNLLDTTKDV
+760 KLNLLDVNKDI
-771 EQIDIL
+771 EQIEKLKAEIESLQEMQNLAKDIT
-777 KKHIE
+777 
-782 ELQKQLE
+782 
-789 KAKAVIGQGLFTN
+789 GQGLYVN
-802 EGSQKDLSNK
+802 EGSQKDLSDK

-821 VAVVGSDEYKQLI
+821 VSVVDSDEYKQLI
-834 KEIQELQGKKTKLD
+834 KEIQELEGKKTKLD

-853 DSLTPAEKKLKKIKK
+853 DSLTPAEKKLKKLKK
-868 TSEGTTE
+868 ASEGTSE
-875 TFQAMGSMFTSIGQ
+875 TLNAMGSMFQSVGKMTG
-889 MSDDETAAI
+889 DETAAVLN
-898 MQGLASITGSIA
+898 GLASITGSIA

-923 SAEAVANGTAEASKV
+923 SAEAIANGLAESSKV
-938 PFPANIAA
+938 KFPANIPA
-946 IASTVA
+946 IATTIA
-952 AIMSVI
+952 TIMSVI

-1018 HVSVSNVR
+1018 QISVSNVR

>member
-13 IRDNMSSGLNNINAK
+13 IRDNMSAGLNNINAK

-37 EAKNQISDFQRQISS
+37 EAKTQISDFQRQISS

-95 QLAGIVSEVTAA
+95 QLAGIVTEVTAA

-119 ALGLG
+119 ALGIG

-171 LGAFTLIGSQAPQ
+171 LDAFTLIGSQAPQ
-184 LLDDKKGLEEVTR
+184 LLDDKKGLEEVTA
-197 AAQTLSKA
+197 AAQTLAKA

-212 AASAITTAMNQMGVE
+212 AAGAITTAMNQMGVE

-241 AQKGAADIEYQK
+241 AQKGAGDIEYQK

-266 GLSYKDLIA
+266 GLSYRDLIA
-275 SIETIAPSFAS
+275 SIEAIAPSFSS

-300 LETQTESK
+300 LEKQTNDNF
-308 YKPSVVGIN
+308 KPSVVGIN
-317 QALANLSAANLSA
+317 QALANLDAANLSST
-330 EEKVSIFGEANLTCA
+330 EKVNIFGAANLTCA
-345 TALLENQQGLAEL
+345 SALLENQQGLADL
-358 QAALQQTGSASEMAD
+358 QAALQESGSATEMAN
-373 AKSGSFSQTMASLG
+373 AKSGSFSQTIASLG
-387 RIFRDFFQTLSQYT
+387 RIFRDFFQTLGQYT

-414 MVVGGVI
+414 
-421 TVVLRLVRVVFQII
+421 VVLGAVIKWTMTTIRVVFQII
-435 DTFWL
+435 DAFWL

-447 VVGQAIQPLVNGL
+447 LVGQAIQPLINGL
-460 KTLWTWI
+460 KDLWTWI
-467 KSIGFQHIYNSCV
+467 KAIGFEHIYNSCV

-487 KFFHDFTKALEEY
+487 KFFHDFTGALEDA
-500 WNKFIGKQ
+500 WNKFTGKQ
-508 TKKTAKPVVQKVKI
+508 TKKQGKTVTQKVKI
-522 KQVPEGNAPA
+522 KQVPEGNTPA
-532 GNSNGNSN
+532 AT
-540 GNNSGGNSPHT
+540 GGNSSTTSTHT
-551 STHNSRGGGSVEIQ
+551 STHNSGSRSQRSEIQ
-565 PVKGSLTDLEK
+565 PVRGSLSDLEK

-590 KLTPE
+590 KLTPA
-595 EYKAE
+595 EYKTE
-600 VEKIE
+600 ITKLE
-605 NQIKEKKIK
+605 NQIKEKKIQ
-614 LGLELYVSDN
+614 LGIELYVSDN
-624 SLSAVSSKLQK
+624 SLQAVGSQLQK
-635 YNEKLSL
+635 YNEKLQI
-642 LDPDKDQHEMFFIRE
+642 LDPEKDIAEIH
-657 KIAALTQKE
+657 KIGIQIDALKKKQ
-666 NKIKLKLAIDEA
+666 NSIKLALAIDRGN
-678 YSAGYTMNPSMNIV
+678 SAILDPNTSLEIV
-692 KQAKKN
+692 SEAKKN
-698 LQEALDNVE
+698 LQDALNNVPFE
-707 MNDLSDSL
+707 FNPSL
-715 IRKIKMIMA
+715 VDQIKQEIKMLDDTEYFLKIKI
-724 KLDIQ
+724 
-729 QLKLNLKL
+729 
-737 HPELV
+737 HPELEV
-742 WKGGSIKYIQKSI
+742 PKNSVQGI
-755 QDATE
+755 QDEISDKTK
-760 KLNLLDTTKDV
+760 KLNLLDTTKDID
-771 EQIDIL
+771 QINQL
-777 KKHIE
+777 KSEIE
-782 ELQKQLE
+782 ALQQKQN
-789 KAKAVIGQGLFTN
+789 KAKSVTGQGLFVN
-802 EGSQKDLSNK
+802 EGSQKDLSDK

-821 VAVVGSDEYKQLI
+821 VSVVDSDEYKQLI
-834 KEIQELQGKKTKLD
+834 KEIQELEGKKTKLD
-848 IQVEA
+848 IQVES
-853 DSLTPAEKKLKKIKK
+853 DSLTPAEKKLKKLNKASEDSTK
-868 TSEGTTE
+868 TIN
-875 TFQAMGSMFTSIGQ
+875 AMGSMFQSVGKMT
-889 MSDDETAAI
+889 DDETATVLN
-898 MQGLASITGSIA
+898 GLGSIAGSIA

-915 IMSLVGAK
+915 ILQLVGAK
-923 SAEAVANGTAEASKV
+923 SAEALATGMTEATKIG
-938 PFPANIAA
+938 FPQNIPA
-946 IASTVA
+946 IATTVA

-958 GTIAS
+958 STISS

-976 GSQIGDQMVA
+976 GSQIGDNMVA

-1012 GGNTEN
+1012 GRSSEN
-1018 HVSVSNVR
+1018 QVSVSNVR

-1033 LALKNYS
+1033 LALRNYS

-1046 GQFTG
+1046 GQITG

>member
-119 ALGLG
+119 ALGVG

-171 LGAFTLIGSQAPQ
+171 LDAFTLIGSQAPQ

-197 AAQTLSKA
+197 AAQTLAKA

-330 EEKVSIFGEANLTCA
+330 EEKVSIFGAANLTCA
-345 TALLENQQGLAEL
+345 TALLKNQQGLADL
-358 QAALQQTGSASEMAD
+358 QTALQQTGSASEMAD

-414 MVVGGVI
+414 MIVGGVI
-421 TVVLRLVRVVFQII
+421 AVVLRLVRVVFQII

-447 VVGQAIQPLVNGL
+447 VIGQAIQPLVNAL
-460 KTLWTWI
+460 KTLWSWI
-467 KSIGFQHIYNSCV
+467 KAIGFQHIYNSCV

-487 KFFHDFTKALEEY
+487 KFFHDFTGALEQY

-508 TKKTAKPVVQKVKI
+508 TKKTGKTVVQKVKI
-522 KQVPEGNAPA
+522 KQVPEGNVPA
-532 GNSNGNSN
+532 GNSST
-540 GNNSGGNSPHT
+540 GNSPT
-551 STHNSRGGGSVEIQ
+551 GNSPHNSRGGGSGRNPGEIQ

-576 KLQDLQ
+576 RLQDLQ

-600 VEKIE
+600 VTKIE
-605 NQIKEKKIK
+605 KQIKEKKIK

-624 SLSAVSSKLQK
+624 SLSAISSKLQK
-635 YNEKLSL
+635 YNEKLQVLDPEKDFQEIHKIGKEIDQLKKHQNQIKLALAVDRGNSAL
-642 LDPDKDQHEMFFIRE
+642 LDPNTSLDIISE
-657 KIAALTQKE
+657 
-666 NKIKLKLAIDEA
+666 
-678 YSAGYTMNPSMNIV
+678 
-692 KQAKKN
+692 AKKN
-698 LQEALDNVE
+698 LQEALNNVPFDFNPALVDQIKNE
-707 MNDLSDSL
+707 IKMLEDTEYFL
-715 IRKIKMIMA
+715 KIKI
-724 KLDIQ
+724 
-729 QLKLNLKL
+729 
-737 HPELV
+737 HPETDIPYNSV
-742 WKGGSIKYIQKSI
+742 QGIQNQIAEK
-755 QDATE
+755 TK
-760 KLNLLDTTKDV
+760 KLNLLDVNKDI
-771 EQIDIL
+771 EQIEKLKAEIESLQEMQNLAKDIT
-777 KKHIE
+777 
-782 ELQKQLE
+782 
-789 KAKAVIGQGLFTN
+789 GQGLYVN
-802 EGSQKDLSNK
+802 EGSQKDLSDK

-821 VAVVGSDEYKQLI
+821 VSVVNSDEYKQLI
-834 KEIQELQGKKTKLD
+834 KEIQELEGKKTKLD
-848 IQVEA
+848 IQVES
-853 DSLTPAEKKLKKIKK
+853 DSLTPAEKKLKKIKNA
-868 TSEGTTE
+868 SEGTTE
-875 TFQAMGSMFTSIGQ
+875 TFKAMGSMFSSIGQ

-952 AIMSVI
+952 AIMGVI

-1018 HVSVSNVR
+1018 HISVSNVR

>member
-37 EAKNQISDFQRQISS
+37 EAKNQISDFQRQISA

-86 GPLLAGVQT
+86 GPLLAGVKT
-95 QLAGIVSEVTAA
+95 QLAGIVTEVTAA
-107 TGGFNLIIAGFA
+107 TGGFNLIIAGFT
-119 ALGLG
+119 ALGIG

-145 SDEVVQDYTNSAV
+145 SDDVVQDYTNSAV
-158 EMSNGTKQSAADV
+158 EMSNGTKQSAAEV
-171 LGAFTLIGSQAPQ
+171 LDAFTLIGSQAPQ

-197 AAQTLSKA
+197 AAQTLAKA

-241 AQKGAADIEYQK
+241 AQKGSADIEYQK

-275 SIETIAPSFAS
+275 SIETIAPSFSS

-330 EEKVSIFGEANLTCA
+330 EEKVNIFGAANLTCA
-345 TALLENQQGLAEL
+345 TALLENQQGLVDM
-358 QAALQQTGSASEMAD
+358 QTALQQTGSASEMAD
-373 AKSGSFSQTMASLG
+373 AKSGSFSQTMGALA
-387 RIFRDFFQTLSQYT
+387 RIFRDFFQTIGQYT
-401 IIRDLVSI
+401 VIRDLISLIQYLAIGIGI
-409 LQGLA
+409 LIKGLLWL
-414 MVVGGVI
+414 I
-421 TVVLRLVRVVFQII
+421 RVVFQFI
-435 DTFWL
+435 DTLWL
-440 FIKAAIA
+440 IIKSVIA
-447 VVGQAIQPLVNGL
+447 VIGQALTPLTDAFKGL
-460 KTLWTWI
+460 WIWI
-467 KSIGFQHIYNSCV
+467 KQIGFEHIFNSLV

-487 KFFHDFTKALEEY
+487 KFFHQFTGAMEDA
-500 WNKFIGKQ
+500 WNKFIGKK
-508 TKKTAKPVVQKVKI
+508 TKKTKPVVQKVVI
-522 KQVPEGNAPA
+522 KPVPEGNVPDTST
-532 GNSNGNSN
+532 GNSPDTSTGNSP
-540 GNNSGGNSPHT
+540 GGNSPHT
-551 STHNSRGGGSVEIQ
+551 GRNSVEIQ

-576 KLQDLQ
+576 RLQDLQ
-582 KKYKDGLI
+582 KKYKDGLV

-595 EYKAE
+595 EYKTE
-600 VEKIE
+600 VTKIE

-624 SLSAVSSKLQK
+624 SLSAVSSQLQK
-635 YNEKLSL
+635 YNEKLQVLDPEKDKDEIHKIGNEIDALKKRQNQIKIALAIDRGNSAL
-642 LDPDKDQHEMFFIRE
+642 LDPNTSLE
-657 KIAALTQKE
+657 
-666 NKIKLKLAIDEA
+666 
-678 YSAGYTMNPSMNIV
+678 IV
-692 KQAKKN
+692 SEAKKN
-698 LQEALDNVE
+698 LQDALNNVPFNFNPNLVDE
-707 MNDLSDSL
+707 
-715 IRKIKMIMA
+715 IKKEIKM
-724 KLDIQ
+724 LEDTEYF
-729 QLKLNLKL
+729 LKINI
-737 HPELV
+737 HPELEV
-742 WKGGSIKYIQKSI
+742 PKNSI
-755 QDATE
+755 QGIQDEISQKT
-760 KLNLLDTTKDV
+760 KQLNLLDTRKDID
-771 EQIDIL
+771 QINQL
-777 KKHIE
+777 KQEIE
-782 ELQKQLE
+782 SLQKKQE
-789 KAKAVIGQGLFTN
+789 KAKAVTGQGLFVN
-802 EGSQKDLSNK
+802 EGSQKDLSNQ

-821 VAVVGSDEYKQLI
+821 VSVVDSDEYKQLI
-834 KEIQELQGKKTKLD
+834 KEIQELEGKKTQID

-853 DSLTPAEKKLKKIKK
+853 DSLTPAEKKLKKLKK
-868 TSEGTTE
+868 ASEGTTE
-875 TFQAMGSMFTSIGQ
+875 TFQAMGSMFSSIGQ
-889 MSDDETAAI
+889 MSDDETATI

-923 SAEAVANGTAEASKV
+923 SAEAIANGLAESSKV
-938 PFPANIAA
+938 KFPANIPA
-946 IASTVA
+946 IATTIA
-952 AIMSVI
+952 TIMSVI

-976 GSQIGDQMVA
+976 GSQLGDQMVA

-1012 GGNTEN
+1012 GGQRENT
-1018 HVSVSNVR
+1018 VTVTNVR

>member
-13 IRDNMSSGLNNINAK
+13 IRDNMSAGLNNINAK

-37 EAKNQISDFQRQISS
+37 EAKTQISDFQRQISS

-119 ALGLG
+119 ALGVG

-171 LGAFTLIGSQAPQ
+171 LDAFTLIGSQAPQ

-197 AAQTLSKA
+197 AAQTLAKA

-212 AASAITTAMNQMGVE
+212 AAGAITTAMNQMGVE

-241 AQKGAADIEYQK
+241 AQKGSADIEYQK

-266 GLSYKDLIA
+266 GLSYRDLIA
-275 SIETIAPSFAS
+275 SIEAIAPSFSS

-330 EEKVSIFGEANLTCA
+330 EEKVNIFGAANLTCA
-345 TALLENQQGLAEL
+345 TALLENQQGLADM
-358 QAALQQTGSASEMAD
+358 QTALQQTGSASEMAD
-373 AKSGSFSQTMASLG
+373 AKSGSFSQTMGALT
-387 RIFRDFFQTLSQYT
+387 RVFRDFFQTIGQYT
-401 IIRDLVSI
+401 VIRDLISLIQYLAIGIGALIQGI
-409 LQGLA
+409 LWL
-414 MVVGGVI
+414 I
-421 TVVLRLVRVVFQII
+421 RVVFQII

-440 FIKAAIA
+440 FCKAALAMI
-447 VVGQAIQPLVNGL
+447 GQALTPLVNAL

-467 KSIGFQHIYNSCV
+467 KAIGFEHIYNSCV

-487 KFFHDFTKALEEY
+487 KFFHDFTGALEQY

-508 TKKTAKPVVQKVKI
+508 TKKTGKPVVQKVKI
-522 KQVPEGNAPA
+522 KKVPEGNAPE
-532 GNSNGNSN
+532 G
-540 GNNSGGNSPHT
+540 NSGGNSPHT
-551 STHNSRGGGSVEIQ
+551 SRTGSHTGGGSGSHEIQ

-595 EYKAE
+595 EYKTE
-600 VEKIE
+600 VAKIE

-624 SLSAVSSKLQK
+624 SLQNVSSQLQK
-635 YNEKLSL
+635 YSEKLSL
-642 LDPDKDQHEMFFIRE
+642 LDPSKDILTISEIQK
-657 KIAALTQKE
+657 KIALLKQKQ
-666 NKIKLKLAIDEA
+666 NTI
-678 YSAGYTMNPSMNIV
+678 
-692 KQAKKN
+692 
-698 LQEALDNVE
+698 
-707 MNDLSDSL
+707 
-715 IRKIKMIMA
+715 
-724 KLDIQ
+724 
-729 QLKLNLKL
+729 KLNLAIAKGFQAL
-737 HPELV
+737 QPNTSKNIVDEAKKELEDALNNIPFMEIDDSVNEEIRELLKQLEDTSYTIKMKIHPELEV
-742 WKGGSIKYIQKSI
+742 PKNSVQGI
-755 QDATE
+755 QDEISQKTK
-760 KLNLLDTTKDV
+760 KLNLLDTNKDID
-771 EQIDIL
+771 QINQL
-777 KKHIE
+777 KQEIE
-782 ELQKQLE
+782 SLQKKQE
-789 KAKAVIGQGLFTN
+789 KAKAKTGQGLLVN
-802 EGSQKDLSNK
+802 EGSQKDLSDK

-821 VAVVGSDEYKQLI
+821 VAVVDSDEYKQLI

-868 TSEGTTE
+868 ASEGTTE
-875 TFQAMGSMFTSIGQ
+875 TFRAMGSMFSSVGQ

-923 SAEAVANGTAEASKV
+923 SAEAIATGTSEAVKIG
-938 PFPANIAA
+938 FPQNIPA
-946 IASTVA
+946 IATTVA

-976 GSQIGDQMVA
+976 GSQIGDNMVA

-1018 HVSVSNVR
+1018 QISVSNVR

-1051 IV
+1051 IM

>member
-37 EAKNQISDFQRQISS
+37 EAKNQISDFQKQISS
-52 VTGSLSGFANS
+52 ITGSLSGFANS

-119 ALGLG
+119 ALGIG

-171 LGAFTLIGSQAPQ
+171 LDAFTLIGSQAPQ

-197 AAQTLSKA
+197 AAQTLAKA
-205 SGMDLVD
+205 SGMDLVN

-227 AKDAGMII
+227 AKDASMII

-266 GLSYKDLIA
+266 GLSYRDLIA

-330 EEKVSIFGEANLTCA
+330 EEKVSIFGAANLTCA
-345 TALLENQQGLAEL
+345 TALLENQQGLADM
-358 QAALQQTGSASEMAD
+358 QTALQQTGSASEMAD

-387 RIFRDFFQTLSQYT
+387 RIFRDFFQTLGQYT
-401 IIRDLVSI
+401 IIRDLISLI
-409 LQGLA
+409 QGLA
-414 MVVGGVI
+414 MVVGVI
-421 TVVLRLVRVVFQII
+421 IKVILWLIRVVFQII

-440 FIKAAIA
+440 FRKAVFA
-447 VVGQAIQPLVNGL
+447 VIGQALTPLVNAL

-467 KSIGFQHIYNSCV
+467 KSIGFEHIYKSCV

-487 KFFHDFTKALEEY
+487 KFFHDFTKSLENI

-508 TKKTAKPVVQKVKI
+508 TKKTGKPVVQKVKI
-522 KQVPEGNAPA
+522 KQVPEGNAPDTST
-532 GNSNGNSN
+532 GNGGGGNGNS
-540 GNNSGGNSPHT
+540 GGGNSPT
-551 STHNSRGGGSVEIQ
+551 GNSSRNSVEIQ

-595 EYKAE
+595 EYKTE
-600 VEKIE
+600 VTKIE

-624 SLSAVSSKLQK
+624 SLSAVSSQLQK
-635 YNEKLSL
+635 YNEKLQV
-642 LDPDKDQHEMFFIRE
+642 LDPEKDIDEIH
-657 KIAALTQKE
+657 KIGQQIDALKKRQ
-666 NKIKLKLAIDEA
+666 NKIKIALAIDRGN
-678 YSAGYTMNPSMNIV
+678 SAILDPNTSLEIV
-692 KQAKKN
+692 SEAKKN
-698 LQEALDNVE
+698 LQDALNNVPF
-707 MNDLSDSL
+707 NFNPSL
-715 IRKIKMIMA
+715 VDQIKKEIKM
-724 KLDIQ
+724 LEDTEYF
-729 QLKLNLKL
+729 LKINI
-737 HPELV
+737 HPELEV
-742 WKGGSIKYIQKSI
+742 PKNSI
-755 QDATE
+755 QGIQDEISQKT
-760 KLNLLDTTKDV
+760 KQLNLLDTRKDID
-771 EQIDIL
+771 QINQL
-777 KKHIE
+777 KQEIE
-782 ELQKQLE
+782 SLQKKQE
-789 KAKAVIGQGLFTN
+789 KAKSVTGQGLFTN
-802 EGSQKDLSNK
+802 EGSQKDLSDK

-821 VAVVGSDEYKQLI
+821 VSVVGSDEYKQLI
-834 KEIQELQGKKTKLD
+834 KELQELEGKKTQID

-868 TSEGTTE
+868 ASEGTTE
-875 TFQAMGSMFTSIGQ
+875 TLHAMGSMFSSIGQ
-889 MSDDETAAI
+889 MTDDETAVI

-923 SAEAVANGTAEASKV
+923 SAEAVANGLAESSKV
-938 PFPANIAA
+938 KFPANIPA
-946 IASTVA
+946 IATTIA
-952 AIMSVI
+952 TIMSVI

-976 GSQIGDQMVA
+976 GSQIGDQMFA

-1012 GGNTEN
+1012 GGQRENT
-1018 HVSVSNVR
+1018 VTVTNVR

>member
-107 TGGFNLIIAGFA
+107 TGGFNLIIAGFT
-119 ALGLG
+119 ALGVG

-158 EMSNGTKQSAADV
+158 EMSNGTKQSAADI
-171 LGAFTLIGSQAPQ
+171 LDAFTLIGSQAPQ

-197 AAQTLSKA
+197 AAQTLAKA

-227 AKDAGMII
+227 AKDAGTII

-241 AQKGAADIEYQK
+241 AQKGSADIEYQK

-275 SIETIAPSFAS
+275 SIETIAPSFSS

-330 EEKVSIFGEANLTCA
+330 EEKVQIFGAANLTCA
-345 TALLENQQGLAEL
+345 TALLENQQGLADL
-358 QAALQQTGSASEMAD
+358 QTALQQTGSASEMAD

-414 MVVGGVI
+414 MIVGGVI
-421 TVVLRLVRVVFQII
+421 SVVLRLVRVVFQII

-447 VVGQAIQPLVNGL
+447 VIGQAIQPLVNAL

-487 KFFHDFTKALEEY
+487 KFFHDFTGALEQY

-508 TKKTAKPVVQKVKI
+508 TKKTKPVVQKVKI
-522 KQVPEGNAPA
+522 KQVPEGNAPDTST
-532 GNSNGNSN
+532 GNGNGNGNGNS
-540 GNNSGGNSPHT
+540 GGGNSPHT
-551 STHNSRGGGSVEIQ
+551 GSGRNSVEIQ

-595 EYKAE
+595 EYKTE
-600 VEKIE
+600 VAKIE
-605 NQIKEKKIK
+605 KQIKEKKIK

-624 SLSAVSSKLQK
+624 SLSAVSSQLQK
-635 YNEKLSL
+635 YNEKLQV
-642 LDPDKDQHEMFFIRE
+642 LDPEKDIDEIH
-657 KIAALTQKE
+657 KIGQEIDALKKRQ
-666 NKIKLKLAIDEA
+666 NKIKLALAIDRGN
-678 YSAGYTMNPSMNIV
+678 SAILDPNTSLDIV
-692 KQAKKN
+692 SEAKKN
-698 LQEALDNVE
+698 LQEALNNVPFDFNPPLVDQIKKE
-707 MNDLSDSL
+707 IKMLEDTEYFL
-715 IRKIKMIMA
+715 KIKI
-724 KLDIQ
+724 
-729 QLKLNLKL
+729 
-737 HPELV
+737 HPETD
-742 WKGGSIKYIQKSI
+742 IPYNSI
-755 QDATE
+755 QGIQNQITE
-760 KLNLLDTTKDV
+760 RTKKLNLLDVNKDI
-771 EQIDIL
+771 EQIEKLKSEIESLQEMQNLAKDIT
-777 KKHIE
+777 
-782 ELQKQLE
+782 
-789 KAKAVIGQGLFTN
+789 GQGLYVN
-802 EGSQKDLSNK
+802 EGSQKDLSDK

-821 VAVVGSDEYKQLI
+821 VAVVDSDEYKQLI
-834 KEIQELQGKKTKLD
+834 KEIQELEGKKTQID

-868 TSEGTTE
+868 ASEGTTQ
-875 TFQAMGSMFTSIGQ
+875 TIQAMGSMFSSIGQ

-898 MQGLASITGSIA
+898 LQGLASITGSIA

-923 SAEAVANGTAEASKV
+923 SAEAIANGLAESSKV
-938 PFPANIAA
+938 KFPANIPA
-946 IASTVA
+946 IATTIA

-976 GSQIGDQMVA
+976 GSQLGDQMVA

-1012 GGNTEN
+1012 GGQRENT
-1018 HVSVSNVR
+1018 VTVTNVR